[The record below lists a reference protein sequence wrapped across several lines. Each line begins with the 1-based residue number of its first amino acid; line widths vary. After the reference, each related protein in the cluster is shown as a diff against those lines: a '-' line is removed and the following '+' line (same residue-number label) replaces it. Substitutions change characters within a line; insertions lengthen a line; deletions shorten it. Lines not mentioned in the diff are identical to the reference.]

1 MKSNETK
8 TYGSIRKIKAYGT
21 CGVIL
26 GLAALAV
33 ATTNGVQ
40 ADEVA
45 KTEPTT
51 VAPANTATNLPD
63 SQPAKTAEQQNQ
75 LNQAGQAQGNV
86 TVQVDNSQVNQA
98 AQAAQKEG
106 VKVVQDASVDKGT
119 TNTITETQKAQA
131 EIAADQAKQR
141 AAVEKTTEDYVKAKD
156 DHTKAVEETKQANAK
171 IKADNAALKEAHDK
185 AEKAGQDVNQAV
197 STAKDKVKAEFKDAK
212 VSESS
217 KTIKV
222 EATKDSYDAYTKEVE
237 KVKTDNQK
245 STDTYIAEKRKEN
258 KEIEDTKAYNEGVRK
273 RNAEGKAKVEA
284 ENAEIA
290 KRNQAQLDHKK
301 SVEDENAAITKRN
314 AEGQAKVEAENVA
327 IDDFNKKVAEH
338 NKAEDA
344 RVAKEKAEAEKNKKK
359 DGYLSEVVSQGLV
372 FKNEADAHIDV
383 KGADSYI
390 SAKGLHEAF
399 KDITRIMGLG
409 EDQLQ
414 QYVTYFSLPGA
425 KDLKLSK
432 DPSRLTSKFEL
443 YKSKAGFAFGGEG
456 NQFGAVNSKVGKTV
470 TVTYTNLKNSS
481 YKGRAIS
488 KMELDVT
495 VKSTSENIQDDV
507 VFGFSKNPA
516 KGIEVAARYK
526 DTNKDY
532 KLDLSL
538 RTRFYDAD
546 GNLINFEDNKDNPNE
561 AKGLLSLSSLNAYKN
576 HVETARPSDTA
587 RFIQISGSSIV
598 KHDNGLVYSNEKDN
612 SNGNHFGL
620 NQHNIIDS
628 TTSPYYWYLAG
639 ALALKGTN
647 PEYGITVTS
656 WDKLGDR
663 KSEGRFTPSI
673 WFTVTSELAA
683 TGVPTRPQYQQPKER
698 KNFTPEK
705 LKEVPTPK
713 LETPKNFTPEKLK
726 EVPTPKAKLTLVKVN
741 GVPTPTYKPKEKEP
755 TVPVVPTVHVHDYKL
770 STRPQVQKAVENADK
785 VNINGQYVAK
795 NSLNR
800 FVLQTETL
808 PAGRKPITQL
818 VFNDHL
824 PQGFKVD
831 LEKTKEANKGYE
843 VAYNEKANLLTF
855 KATTATLTSVNKD
868 LAKEYKLADLSVW
881 GRPQNDAADYENV
894 FEIVV
899 NGGGSNGYVRK
910 SNKVLIHTPGK
921 PTPNT
926 PNDPK
931 NPNRDPL
938 KPEKH
943 NYNAAG
949 TLVDGKEM
957 LPEGINYYVSKWTN
971 RPNKNDKSGKEAIAK
986 GFAYIEDYQDDAVT
1000 PLESRFQVKDAE
1012 GKAVNG
1018 LKMYHVLDRKTL
1030 SKALN
1035 DMIDRSGISPKGAFY
1050 MWVAEKPEEFYK
1062 AYVQT
1067 GMDLYFHTPM
1077 QNKKGFTGKYTNQT
1091 FQVQFGNGYYSNVV
1105 VNHVPKLKV
1114 QKRVYNKLG
1123 DGQNLDGKLIK
1134 LGDKFYY
1141 FLDGAK
1147 LPADRGEALKE
1158 YRFYDDFD
1166 EKGDEF
1172 TGEYKAMAGV
1182 DIKLKDGTVIKAG
1195 TDLSQYAELKYDKAK
1210 GVVEISMKQDFLDKV
1225 DNASEFDIDAA
1236 IQMKRIASGTF
1247 ENTYKNV
1254 VNGHEVVSN
1263 TVKTSTP
1270 EPEKPQPKK
1279 PTPAPKT
1286 PAPTL
1291 PQTGT
1296 ASGIGLSVLG
1306 MILAGLGLFGLKKHK
1321 EN

>member
-1 MKSNETK
+1 MKSNESK

-63 SQPAKTAEQQNQ
+63 SQPVKTAEQQNQ

-98 AQAAQKEG
+98 AQVAKKEG
-106 VKVVQDASVDKGT
+106 VEVVQDAPVDKGT
-119 TNTITETQKAQA
+119 TNTLAETQKAQA
-131 EIAADQAKQR
+131 EIAADQAKQK
-141 AAVEKTTEDYVKAKD
+141 AAVEKTTEDYVKAKA
-156 DHTKAVEETKQANAK
+156 DHAKAVEATKKQNDQ
-171 IKADNAALKEAHDK
+171 IVADNKALKEAHDK

-212 VSESS
+212 VSEST
-217 KTIKV
+217 KAIKV

-237 KVKTDNQK
+237 KVKADNQK
-245 STDTYIAEKRKEN
+245 STDTYIAEKRQEDKD
-258 KEIEDTKAYNEGVRK
+258 IADTKAYNEGVRK

-301 SVEDENAAITKRN
+301 SVEAENAEITKRN
-314 AEGQAKVEAENVA
+314 AAGKARVDAENKV
-327 IDDFNKKVAEH
+327 IDAYNKTVTEH

-344 RVAKEKAEAEKNKKK
+344 RVAKEKAEAEKNRVK

-399 KDITRIMGLG
+399 KDITKSMGLG

-414 QYVTYFSLPGA
+414 QYVTYFSLPSA
-425 KDLKLSK
+425 QDLKISK
-432 DPSRLTSKFEL
+432 DPSRLTSNFEL
-443 YKSKAGFAFGGEG
+443 YKAKAGFVFGGEG

-495 VKSTSENIQDDV
+495 VKPTSENIQDDV

-663 KSEGRFTPSI
+663 KGEGRFTPSI

-683 TGVPTRPQYQQPKER
+683 TGVPTPPRYQKTKEP
-698 KNFTPEK
+698 KNFIPEK

-713 LETPKNFTPEKLK
+713 LETPKNFTPEKEK
-726 EVPTPKAKLTLVKVN
+726 TVPTPKAKLSLVTVN
-741 GVPTPTYKPKEKEP
+741 GVPTPTYKPTEKLP
-755 TVPVVPTVHVHDYKL
+755 TPPVVPTVHYHRYQL
-770 STRPQVQKAVENADK
+770 KA
-785 VNINGQYVAK
+785 Q
-795 NSLNR
+795 
-800 FVLQTETL
+800 
-808 PAGRKPITQL
+808 
-818 VFNDHL
+818 
-824 PQGFKVD
+824 FKV
-831 LEKTKEANKGYE
+831 
-843 VAYNEKANLLTF
+843 
-855 KATTATLTSVNKD
+855 
-868 LAKEYKLADLSVW
+868 
-881 GRPQNDAADYENV
+881 
-894 FEIVV
+894 
-899 NGGGSNGYVRK
+899 
-910 SNKVLIHTPGK
+910 
-921 PTPNT
+921 
-926 PNDPK
+926 
-931 NPNRDPL
+931 
-938 KPEKH
+938 EKH
-943 NYNAAG
+943 NYNAKG
-949 TLVDGKEM
+949 ELIDDKEM
-957 LPEGINYYVSKWTN
+957 LPEGINYYVSKWSN
-971 RPNKNDKSGKEAIAK
+971 WQNKGNQSSKDVVKR
-986 GFAYIEDYQDDAVT
+986 GFAYIEDYDETKVT
-1000 PLESRFQVKDAE
+1000 GLESRFQVKDAE

-1067 GMDLYFHTPM
+1067 GMDLFFHTPM

-1105 VNHVPKLKV
+1105 VNHVPELKV

-1123 DGQNLDGKLIK
+1123 NGQNLDGKLIK

-1141 FLDGAK
+1141 YLDGAK
-1147 LPADRGEALKE
+1147 LPANRGEALKE
-1158 YRFYDDFD
+1158 YRFFDDFD
-1166 EKGDEF
+1166 QKGDEF
-1172 TGEYKAMAGV
+1172 TGEYKALAGV
-1182 DIKLKDGTVIKAG
+1182 DIKLKDGSVIKAG

-1210 GVVEISMKQDFLDKV
+1210 GIVEISMKQDFLDKV
-1225 DNASEFDIDAA
+1225 DNASEFDVDAA

-1254 VNGHEVVSN
+1254 VNGHEIVSN

-1286 PAPTL
+1286 PAPAL

-1296 ASGIGLSVLG
+1296 ASSVGLSVLG
-1306 MILAGLGLFGLKKHK
+1306 MILAGFGLFGLKKHK

>member
-8 TYGSIRKIKAYGT
+8 TYGSIRKIKAYGA

-106 VKVVQDASVDKGT
+106 VKVVQDAPVDKGT

-131 EIAADQAKQR
+131 EIAQDQAKQK
-141 AAVEKTTEDYVKAKD
+141 AEVEKTTTDYAKAKE
-156 DHTKAVEETKQANAK
+156 DHAKAVEETKKENAK
-171 IKADNAALKEAHDK
+171 INADNAALKEAHDK

-197 STAKDKVKAEFKDAK
+197 STAKEKVKAEFKDAQ

-217 KTIKV
+217 KTVKV
-222 EATKDSYDAYTKEVE
+222 EATKESYDAYTKEVT
-237 KVKTDNQK
+237 KVKEDNQK
-245 STDTYIAEKRKEN
+245 ATDTYVVEKRKEN
-258 KEIEDTKAYNEGVRK
+258 KDIAAAKAYNEAVRK
-273 RNAEGKAKVEA
+273 RNAEGEAKVDA
-284 ENAEIA
+284 EN
-290 KRNQAQLDHKK
+290 
-301 SVEDENAAITKRN
+301 
-314 AEGQAKVEAENVA
+314 KV
-327 IDDFNKKVAEH
+327 IDAYNKTVTEH

-344 RVAKEKAEAEKNKKK
+344 RVAKEKAEAEKNKTK
-359 DGYLSEVVSQGLV
+359 DGWLPEVIQHRLLFNQETVKNAEILDSEGIEYFNKDKFLKLVNDKHGDNHAVLRTDLSHLSASKQEGTDANRGVFGRMKVGQTAKITYGNLNVKAGDKIVTKAVFEYTVVSTPNSQGYINAIFWKSPV
-372 FKNEADAHIDV
+372 RTID
-383 KGADSYI
+383 Y
-390 SAKGLHEAF
+390 
-399 KDITRIMGLG
+399 
-409 EDQLQ
+409 
-414 QYVTYFSLPGA
+414 
-425 KDLKLSK
+425 
-432 DPSRLTSKFEL
+432 
-443 YKSKAGFAFGGEG
+443 
-456 NQFGAVNSKVGKTV
+456 GAVNDNGQDSNIRLRVRLYDKDGNEIKPTKENPW
-470 TVTYTNLKNSS
+470 YYSAASLNSS
-481 YKGRAIS
+481 GVGSTHIEY
-488 KMELDVT
+488 
-495 VKSTSENIQDDV
+495 VKAGQ
-507 VFGFSKNPA
+507 G
-516 KGIEVAARYK
+516 
-526 DTNKDY
+526 
-532 KLDLSL
+532 
-538 RTRFYDAD
+538 TRFLKINGSFVEQHSDGIYSATDIDYGAVKTAD
-546 GNLINFEDNKDNPNE
+546 WDSADSP
-561 AKGLLSLSSLNAYKN
+561 NAYYGAGVMK
-576 HVETARPSDTA
+576 VTDTIELS
-587 RFIQISGSSIV
+587 FGVKTSGNSSA
-598 KHDNGLVYSNEKDN
+598 LN
-612 SNGNHFGL
+612 S
-620 NQHNIIDS
+620 
-628 TTSPYYWYLAG
+628 A
-639 ALALKGTN
+639 
-647 PEYGITVTS
+647 
-656 WDKLGDR
+656 
-663 KSEGRFTPSI
+663 
-673 WFTVTSELAA
+673 WFAFNTDIKA
-683 TGVPTRPQYQQPKER
+683 TGVPTPPRYQKTKE
-698 KNFTPEK
+698 
-705 LKEVPTPK
+705 
-713 LETPKNFTPEKLK
+713 PKNFTPEELK
-726 EVPTPKAKLTLVKVN
+726 EVPTPKAKLSLVTVN
-741 GVPTPTYKPKEKEP
+741 GVPTPTYKPTEKLP
-755 TVPVVPTVHVHDYKL
+755 TPPVVPTVHVHGYKL
-770 STRPQVQKAVENADK
+770 STRPQIAKAVENADK

-808 PAGRKPITQL
+808 PSSRKTTTQL

-824 PQGFKVD
+824 PQGFKLDV
-831 LEKTKEANKGYE
+831 EKTKEANKGYDITFD
-843 VAYNEKANLLTF
+843 EKANLLTF
-855 KATTATLTSVNKD
+855 RATTATLTSVNKD

-894 FEIVV
+894 FEMVM

-910 SNKVLIHTPGK
+910 SYKVLIHTPGK
-921 PTPNT
+921 RQPNK

-1105 VNHVPKLKV
+1105 VNHVPELKV

-1147 LPADRGEALKE
+1147 LPANRGEALKE

-1172 TGEYKAMAGV
+1172 TGEYKAIAGI
-1182 DIKLKDGTVIKAG
+1182 DIKLKDGSVIKAG
-1195 TDLSQYAELKYDKAK
+1195 TDLSQYAELKHDKAK
-1210 GVVEISMKQDFLDKV
+1210 GIVEISMKQDFLDKV
-1225 DNASEFDIDAA
+1225 DNASEFDVDAA
-1236 IQMKRIASGTF
+1236 IQMKRIAAGAF

-1254 VNGHEVVSN
+1254 VSGDGVVSN
-1263 TVKTSTP
+1263 TVKTTTL
-1270 EPEKPQPKK
+1270 EPEKPQSKT
-1279 PTPAPKT
+1279 PTPAPTAQK
-1286 PAPTL
+1286 PAL

-1306 MILAGLGLFGLKKHK
+1306 MIFAGFGLFGLKKHK

>member
-45 KTEPTT
+45 KEPTT

-63 SQPAKTAEQQNQ
+63 SQPAKTAEQRNQ

-156 DHTKAVEETKQANAK
+156 DHAKAVEETKQKNAQIEAENK
-171 IKADNAALKEAHDK
+171 ALKEAHDK
-185 AEKAGQDVNQAV
+185 ASQQAAQTNQAV
-197 STAKDKVKAEFKDAK
+197 EQVKAKIKAEFPDAK
-212 VSESS
+212 VTETT
-217 KTIKV
+217 KEIKV
-222 EATKDSYDAYTKEVE
+222 DPTKTSYDAYTKVVDQVKAENKKATETYQAE
-237 KVKTDNQK
+237 KAKENQE
-245 STDTYIAEKRKEN
+245 IAE
-258 KEIEDTKAYNEGVRK
+258 TKAYNEAVRK
-273 RNAEGKAKVEA
+273 RNSENKAKVEA

-290 KRNQAQLDHKK
+290 KRNQAQLAHKK
-301 SVEDENAAITKRN
+301 SVEAENEAIKKRN
-314 AEGQAKVEAENVA
+314 AAGQAKVDAENKE
-327 IDDFNKKVAEH
+327 IDKFNKKVAEF
-338 NKAEDA
+338 NKSEDERVARERAKAEQD
-344 RVAKEKAEAEKNKKK
+344 RHK
-359 DGYLSEVVSQGLV
+359 DGYLSEVVTQGLV
-372 FKNEADAHIDV
+372 FKNETNASITV
-383 KGADSYI
+383 TGADSYT
-390 SAKGLHEAF
+390 SAKGLKEAF
-399 KDITRIMGLG
+399 AEAHQKIGLPFQEYVFNFSYLDDRTITKRSDRL
-409 EDQLQ
+409 
-414 QYVTYFSLPGA
+414 A
-425 KDLKLSK
+425 KQ
-432 DPSRLTSKFEL
+432 FEL
-443 YKSKAGFAFGGEG
+443 YQTTTAMTVVKGSKLGV
-456 NQFGAVNSKVGKTV
+456 VNSHVGQTV
-470 TVTYTNLKNSS
+470 TVTWGNLQNSS
-481 YKGRAIS
+481 FNGK
-488 KMELDVT
+488 KVT
-495 VKSTSENIQDDV
+495 KAEMSITTLPNSENVQDEV
-507 VFGFSKNPA
+507 IYGFHQNPA
-516 KGIEVAARYK
+516 DGVEISAIAK
-526 DTNKDY
+526 DRSKDY
-532 KLDLSL
+532 FL
-538 RTRFYDAD
+538 RTRLQLRYYLED
-546 GNLINFEDNKDNPNE
+546 GTVVNFSDTKNKPNE
-561 AKGLLSLSSLNAYKN
+561 GKGLLGISSLNSYKN
-576 HVETARPSDTA
+576 HVEGVQETSTS
-587 RFIQISGSSIV
+587 RFVPISGSSIV
-598 KHDNGLVYSNEKDN
+598 KHDNGMFYSNERDN
-612 SNGNHFGL
+612 SDGAHFGL
-620 NQHNIIDS
+620 PYQHNAIDHRD
-628 TTSPYYWYLAG
+628 SPYFWYLAG
-639 ALALKGTN
+639 AMELKGTA
-647 PEYGITVTS
+647 PEYDIVVS
-656 WDKLGDR
+656 NWDKLGDF
-663 KSEGRFTPSI
+663 KGEGHYTPSI
-673 WFTVTSELAA
+673 WFTLTSELAA
-683 TGVPTRPQYQQPKER
+683 TGVPTRPQYQQPKEL
-698 KNFTPEK
+698 KSFTPEK

-713 LETPKNFTPEKLK
+713 LEELKKFTPETEKT
-726 EVPTPKAKLTLVKVN
+726 VPTPKAKLSLVTVN
-741 GVPTPTYKPKEKEP
+741 GVPTPTYKPTEKLP
-755 TVPVVPTVHVHDYKL
+755 TPPVVPTVHVHDYKL

-800 FVLQTETL
+800 FALQTETL

-894 FEIVV
+894 FEMVV

-921 PTPNT
+921 PDPNK

-949 TLVDGKEM
+949 TVVDGKEM

-1035 DMIDRSGISPKGAFY
+1035 DMIDKSSVSPKGAFY

-1077 QNKKGFTGKYTNQT
+1077 QNKKDFTGNYTNQT
-1091 FQVQFGNGYYSNVV
+1091 FQIQFGNGYYSNVV

-1114 QKRVYNKLG
+1114 QKQVFSKLG
-1123 DGQNLDGKLIK
+1123 DGQNLDGKLVK

-1147 LPADRGEALKE
+1147 LPANRGEALKE

-1172 TGEYKAMAGV
+1172 TGEYKAIAGV
-1182 DIKLKDGTVIKAG
+1182 DIKLKDGSVIKAG

-1210 GVVEISMKQDFLDKV
+1210 GIVEISMKQDFLDKV

-1236 IQMKRIASGTF
+1236 IQMKRISAGIF

-1254 VNGHEVVSN
+1254 VNGHELVSN
-1263 TVKTSTP
+1263 TVKTTMP

-1279 PTPAPKT
+1279 PIPAPKT
-1286 PAPTL
+1286 PAPAL

-1296 ASGIGLSVLG
+1296 ASSVGLSVLG
-1306 MILAGLGLFGLKKHK
+1306 MILAGFSLVSFKKRK

>member
-1 MKSNETK
+1 MKSNESK

-26 GLAALAV
+26 GLATLAV

-63 SQPAKTAEQQNQ
+63 SQPVKTAEQQNQ

-98 AQAAQKEG
+98 AQAAKKEG
-106 VKVVQDASVDKGT
+106 VEVVQDAPVDKGT
-119 TNTITETQKAQA
+119 TNTLAETQKAQA
-131 EIAADQAKQR
+131 EIAADQAKQK
-141 AAVEKTTEDYVKAKD
+141 AAVEKTTEDYVKAKA
-156 DHTKAVEETKQANAK
+156 DHAKAVEATKKQNDQ
-171 IKADNAALKEAHDK
+171 IVADNKALKEAHDK

-212 VSESS
+212 VSEST
-217 KTIKV
+217 KAIKV

-237 KVKTDNQK
+237 KVKADNQK
-245 STDTYIAEKRKEN
+245 STDTYIAEKRQEDKD
-258 KEIEDTKAYNEGVRK
+258 IADTKAYNEGVRK

-284 ENAEIA
+284 ENA
-290 KRNQAQLDHKK
+290 
-301 SVEDENAAITKRN
+301 
-314 AEGQAKVEAENVA
+314 A
-327 IDDFNKKVAEH
+327 IDDFNKNVAEH

-344 RVAKEKAEAEKNKKK
+344 RFAKEKAEAEKNRVK

-399 KDITRIMGLG
+399 KDITKSMGLG

-414 QYVTYFSLPGA
+414 QYVTYFSLPSA
-425 KDLKLSK
+425 QDLKISK
-432 DPSRLTSKFEL
+432 DPSRLTSNFEL
-443 YKSKAGFAFGGEG
+443 YKAKAGFVFGGEG

-470 TVTYTNLKNSS
+470 TVTYTNLKSSS

-495 VKSTSENIQDDV
+495 VKPTSENVQDDV
-507 VFGFSKNPA
+507 VFGFSKNPS

-532 KLDLSL
+532 KLDLGL

-620 NQHNIIDS
+620 NQYNIIDS

-663 KSEGRFTPSI
+663 KGEGRFTPSI

-683 TGVPTRPQYQQPKER
+683 TGVPTRPQYKKPKER

-705 LKEVPTPK
+705 LKEA
-713 LETPKNFTPEKLK
+713 
-726 EVPTPKAKLTLVKVN
+726 PTPKAKLTLVKVN
-741 GVPTPTYKPKEKEP
+741 GVPAPTYKPNEKMP
-755 TVPVVPTVHVHDYKL
+755 TPPVVPTVHYHRYQL
-770 STRPQVQKAVENADK
+770 KA
-785 VNINGQYVAK
+785 Q
-795 NSLNR
+795 
-800 FVLQTETL
+800 
-808 PAGRKPITQL
+808 
-818 VFNDHL
+818 
-824 PQGFKVD
+824 FKV
-831 LEKTKEANKGYE
+831 
-843 VAYNEKANLLTF
+843 
-855 KATTATLTSVNKD
+855 
-868 LAKEYKLADLSVW
+868 
-881 GRPQNDAADYENV
+881 
-894 FEIVV
+894 
-899 NGGGSNGYVRK
+899 
-910 SNKVLIHTPGK
+910 
-921 PTPNT
+921 
-926 PNDPK
+926 
-931 NPNRDPL
+931 
-938 KPEKH
+938 EKH
-943 NYNAAG
+943 NYNAKG
-949 TLVDGKEM
+949 ELIDDKEM
-957 LPEGINYYVSKWTN
+957 LPEGINYYVSKWSN
-971 RPNKNDKSGKEAIAK
+971 WQNKGNQSSKDVVKR
-986 GFAYIEDYQDDAVT
+986 GFAYIEDYDETKVT
-1000 PLESRFQVKDAE
+1000 GLESRFQVKDAE

-1067 GMDLYFHTPM
+1067 GMDLFFHTPM

-1105 VNHVPKLKV
+1105 VNHVPELKV

-1141 FLDGAK
+1141 YLDGAK
-1147 LPADRGEALKE
+1147 LPANRGEVLKE
-1158 YRFYDDFD
+1158 YRFFDDFD
-1166 EKGDEF
+1166 QKGDEF
-1172 TGEYKAMAGV
+1172 TGEYKALAGV
-1182 DIKLKDGTVIKAG
+1182 DIKLKDGSVIKAG
-1195 TDLSQYAELKYDKAK
+1195 TDLSQYAELKHDKAR
-1210 GVVEISMKQDFLDKV
+1210 GIVEISMKQDFLDKV
-1225 DNASEFDIDAA
+1225 DNASEFDVDAA
-1236 IQMKRIASGTF
+1236 VQMKRIASGTF

-1254 VNGHEVVSN
+1254 VNGHELVSN

-1286 PAPTL
+1286 PAPAL

-1306 MILAGLGLFGLKKHK
+1306 MILAGFGLFGLKKQK

>member
-33 ATTNGVQ
+33 VTTNGVQ

-63 SQPAKTAEQQNQ
+63 SQPTKTAEQQNQ

-106 VKVVQDASVDKGT
+106 VQVVQDAPVDKGT
-119 TNTITETQKAQA
+119 TNSLAETQKAQA
-131 EIAADQAKQR
+131 EIVADQAKQK

-156 DHTKAVEETKQANAK
+156 DHAKAVEETKQANAK

-197 STAKDKVKAEFKDAK
+197 STVKDKVKAEFKDAK
-212 VSESS
+212 VSEST
-217 KTIKV
+217 KAIKV

-237 KVKTDNQK
+237 KVKADNQK
-245 STDTYIAEKRKEN
+245 STDTYIAEKRQEDKD
-258 KEIEDTKAYNEGVRK
+258 IADTKAYNEGVRK
-273 RNAEGKAKVEA
+273 RNAEGQAKVDA

-290 KRNQAQLDHKK
+290 KRNKAKLDHKQ
-301 SVEDENAAITKRN
+301 SVEAENAEITKRN
-314 AEGQAKVEAENVA
+314 AAGQAKVDAENAA

-344 RVAKEKAEAEKNKKK
+344 RVAQEKVQAEANKTKK
-359 DGYLSEVVSQGLV
+359 GWLPEVIQSRLLFNQ
-372 FKNEADAHIDV
+372 ETV
-383 KGADSYI
+383 KGAEILDSEGIEY
-390 SAKGLHEAF
+390 F
-399 KDITRIMGLG
+399 NKDKFLELVNNKHGDNHAILRT
-409 EDQLQ
+409 D
-414 QYVTYFSLPGA
+414 
-425 KDLKLSK
+425 LSK
-432 DPSRLTSKFEL
+432 LL
-443 YKSKAGFAFGGEG
+443 ASKAEGTDANRGVFGRMKVGQTAKITYG
-456 NQFGAVNSKVGKTV
+456 NLNVKAGDKIATKAVFEYTVVSTPNSQGYINAVFWKSPVRTIDYGAVNDNGQDS
-470 TVTYTNLKNSS
+470 
-481 YKGRAIS
+481 
-488 KMELDVT
+488 
-495 VKSTSENIQDDV
+495 NI
-507 VFGFSKNPA
+507 
-516 KGIEVAARYK
+516 R
-526 DTNKDY
+526 
-532 KLDLSL
+532 L
-538 RTRFYDAD
+538 RVRLYDKD
-546 GNLINFEDNKDNPNE
+546 GNEIKPTKENPWYYS
-561 AKGLLSLSSLNAYKN
+561 ASSLNSSGAGSTHIEYVKAGQGTRFLKINGSYVEQHVDGIYSATDIDYGAVKTADWDAADSPNAYYGAGVMEVTDTIELSFGVK
-576 HVETARPSDTA
+576 TAGNASA
-587 RFIQISGSSIV
+587 
-598 KHDNGLVYSNEKDN
+598 LN
-612 SNGNHFGL
+612 S
-620 NQHNIIDS
+620 
-628 TTSPYYWYLAG
+628 A
-639 ALALKGTN
+639 
-647 PEYGITVTS
+647 
-656 WDKLGDR
+656 
-663 KSEGRFTPSI
+663 
-673 WFTVTSELAA
+673 WFAFNTDIKA

-698 KNFTPEK
+698 KSFTPEK

-726 EVPTPKAKLTLVKVN
+726 EVPTLKAKLNLVTVN
-741 GVPTPTYKPKEKEP
+741 GVPAPTYKPNKKLP
-755 TVPVVPTVHVHDYKL
+755 TPPVVPAVHVHDYKL

-800 FVLQTETL
+800 FVLKTETL
-808 PAGRKPITQL
+808 PSSRKTTTQL

-843 VAYNEKANLLTF
+843 VVYNEKANLLTF

-894 FEIVV
+894 FEMVV

-921 PTPNT
+921 PDPNK

-949 TLVDGKEM
+949 KLVDGKEM

-1000 PLESRFQVKDAE
+1000 PLESRFQVKDAQ

-1067 GMDLYFHTPM
+1067 GMDLFFHTPM

-1105 VNHVPKLKV
+1105 VNHVPELKV
-1114 QKRVYNKLG
+1114 QKQVYNKLG

-1141 FLDGAK
+1141 YLDGAK
-1147 LPADRGEALKE
+1147 LPSDRGEALKE

-1172 TGEYKAMAGV
+1172 TGEYKAIAGV
-1182 DIKLKDGTVIKAG
+1182 DIKLKDGSVIKAG

-1210 GVVEISMKQDFLDKV
+1210 GIVEISMKQDFLDKV
-1225 DNASEFDIDAA
+1225 DNASEFDVNAA
-1236 IQMKRIASGTF
+1236 VQMKRIAAGTF

-1263 TVKTSTP
+1263 TVKTTTP

-1279 PTPAPKT
+1279 PTPAAKT
-1286 PAPTL
+1286 PAPAL

-1296 ASGIGLSVLG
+1296 ASSVGLSVLG
-1306 MILAGLGLFGLKKHK
+1306 MILAGFSLVSFKKRK

>member
-8 TYGSIRKIKAYGT
+8 TYGSIRKIKAYGA

-106 VKVVQDASVDKGT
+106 VKVVQDAPVDKGT

-131 EIAADQAKQR
+131 EIAQDQAKQK
-141 AAVEKTTEDYVKAKD
+141 AEVEKTTTDYAKAKE
-156 DHTKAVEETKQANAK
+156 DHAKAVEETKKENAK
-171 IKADNAALKEAHDK
+171 INADNAALKEAHDK

-197 STAKDKVKAEFKDAK
+197 STAKEKVKAEFKDAQ

-217 KTIKV
+217 KTVKV
-222 EATKDSYDAYTKEVE
+222 EATKESYDAYTKEVT
-237 KVKTDNQK
+237 KVKEDNQK
-245 STDTYIAEKRKEN
+245 ATDTYVVEKRKEN
-258 KEIEDTKAYNEGVRK
+258 KDIAAAKAYNEAVRK
-273 RNAEGKAKVEA
+273 RNAEGKAKVDA

-290 KRNQAQLDHKK
+290 KRNKAQLDHKK
-301 SVEDENAAITKRN
+301 SVEAENAEITKRN
-314 AEGQAKVEAENVA
+314 EAGKAKVDAENKV
-327 IDDFNKKVAEH
+327 IDAYNKTVTEH

-344 RVAKEKAEAEKNKKK
+344 RVAKEKAEAEKNKTK
-359 DGYLSEVVSQGLV
+359 DGWLPEVIQHRLLFNQETVKNAEILDSEGIEYFNKDKFLKLVNDKHGDNHAVLRTDLSHLSASKQEGTDANRGVFGRMKVGQTAKITYGNLNVKAGDKIVTKAVFEYTVVSTPNSQGYINAIFWKSPV
-372 FKNEADAHIDV
+372 RTID
-383 KGADSYI
+383 Y
-390 SAKGLHEAF
+390 
-399 KDITRIMGLG
+399 
-409 EDQLQ
+409 
-414 QYVTYFSLPGA
+414 
-425 KDLKLSK
+425 
-432 DPSRLTSKFEL
+432 
-443 YKSKAGFAFGGEG
+443 
-456 NQFGAVNSKVGKTV
+456 GAVNDNGQDSNIRLRVRLYDKDGNEIKPTKENPW
-470 TVTYTNLKNSS
+470 YYSAASLNSS
-481 YKGRAIS
+481 GVGSTHIEY
-488 KMELDVT
+488 
-495 VKSTSENIQDDV
+495 VKAGQ
-507 VFGFSKNPA
+507 G
-516 KGIEVAARYK
+516 
-526 DTNKDY
+526 
-532 KLDLSL
+532 
-538 RTRFYDAD
+538 TRFLKINGSFVEQHSDGIYSATDIDYGAVKTAD
-546 GNLINFEDNKDNPNE
+546 WDSADSP
-561 AKGLLSLSSLNAYKN
+561 NAYYGAGVMK
-576 HVETARPSDTA
+576 VTDTIELS
-587 RFIQISGSSIV
+587 FGVKTSGNSSA
-598 KHDNGLVYSNEKDN
+598 LN
-612 SNGNHFGL
+612 S
-620 NQHNIIDS
+620 
-628 TTSPYYWYLAG
+628 A
-639 ALALKGTN
+639 
-647 PEYGITVTS
+647 
-656 WDKLGDR
+656 
-663 KSEGRFTPSI
+663 
-673 WFTVTSELAA
+673 WFAFNTDIKA
-683 TGVPTRPQYQQPKER
+683 TGVPTPPRYQKTKEP

-713 LETPKNFTPEKLK
+713 LETPKNFTPEKEK
-726 EVPTPKAKLTLVKVN
+726 VVPTPKAKLNLVTVN
-741 GVPTPTYKPKEKEP
+741 GVPAPTYKPNEKMP
-755 TVPVVPTVHVHDYKL
+755 TPPVVPTVHVHGYKL

-808 PAGRKPITQL
+808 PSSRKTTTQL

-824 PQGFKVD
+824 PQGFKLDV
-831 LEKTKEANKGYE
+831 EKTKEANKGYD
-843 VAYNEKANLLTF
+843 VSYDEKANLLTF

-894 FEIVV
+894 FEMVV

-921 PTPNT
+921 QNPNK

-943 NYNAAG
+943 NYNEQG
-949 TLVDGKEM
+949 KLVDGKEM
-957 LPEGINYYVSKWTN
+957 LPEGVNYYVSKWTN
-971 RPNKNDKSGKEAIAK
+971 RPNKSDKSGKEAIAK

-1000 PLESRFQVKDAE
+1000 PLESRFQVKDAQ

-1035 DMIDRSGISPKGAFY
+1035 DMIDKSGISPKGAFY

-1077 QNKKGFTGKYTNQT
+1077 QNKKGFVGKYTNQT

-1105 VNHVPKLKV
+1105 VNHVPELKV

-1141 FLDGAK
+1141 YLDGAK

-1172 TGEYKAMAGV
+1172 TGEYKAIAGV
-1182 DIKLKDGTVIKAG
+1182 DIKLKDGAVIKAG
-1195 TDLSQYAELKYDKAK
+1195 TDLSQYAELKYDKSR

-1225 DNASEFDIDAA
+1225 DNASEFDVDAA
-1236 IQMKRIASGTF
+1236 IQMKRISAGTF

-1279 PTPAPKT
+1279 PTPAPKAPT
-1286 PAPTL
+1286 PAL

-1296 ASGIGLSVLG
+1296 ASSIGLSVLG
-1306 MILAGLGLFGLKKHK
+1306 MILAGFSLVSFKKYK

>member
-1 MKSNETK
+1 MKSNESK

-63 SQPAKTAEQQNQ
+63 SQPVKTAEQQNQ

-98 AQAAQKEG
+98 AQAAKKEG
-106 VKVVQDASVDKGT
+106 VEVVQDAPVDKGT
-119 TNTITETQKAQA
+119 TNTLAETQKAQA
-131 EIAADQAKQR
+131 EIAADQAKQK
-141 AAVEKTTEDYVKAKD
+141 AAVEKTTEDYVKAKA
-156 DHTKAVEETKQANAK
+156 DHAKAVEATKKQNDQ
-171 IKADNAALKEAHDK
+171 IVADNKALKEAHDK

-212 VSESS
+212 VSEST
-217 KTIKV
+217 KAIKV

-237 KVKTDNQK
+237 KVKADNQK
-245 STDTYIAEKRKEN
+245 STDTYIAEKRQEDKD
-258 KEIEDTKAYNEGVRK
+258 IADTKAYNEGVRK

-301 SVEDENAAITKRN
+301 SVEAENAEITKRN
-314 AEGQAKVEAENVA
+314 AAGKARVDAENKV
-327 IDDFNKKVAEH
+327 IDAYNKTVTEH

-344 RVAKEKAEAEKNKKK
+344 RVAKEKAEAEKNRVK

-399 KDITRIMGLG
+399 KDITKSMGLG

-414 QYVTYFSLPGA
+414 QYVTYFSLPSA
-425 KDLKLSK
+425 QDLKISK
-432 DPSRLTSKFEL
+432 DPSRLTSNFEL
-443 YKSKAGFAFGGEG
+443 YKAKAGFVFGGEG

-495 VKSTSENIQDDV
+495 VKPTSENIQDDV

-663 KSEGRFTPSI
+663 KGEGRFTPSI

-683 TGVPTRPQYQQPKER
+683 TGVPTPPRYQKTKEP
-698 KNFTPEK
+698 KNFIPEK

-713 LETPKNFTPEKLK
+713 LETPKNFTPEKEK
-726 EVPTPKAKLTLVKVN
+726 TVPTPKAKLSLVTVN
-741 GVPTPTYKPKEKEP
+741 GVPTPTYKPTEKLP
-755 TVPVVPTVHVHDYKL
+755 TPPVVPTVHYHRYQL
-770 STRPQVQKAVENADK
+770 KA
-785 VNINGQYVAK
+785 Q
-795 NSLNR
+795 
-800 FVLQTETL
+800 
-808 PAGRKPITQL
+808 
-818 VFNDHL
+818 
-824 PQGFKVD
+824 FKV
-831 LEKTKEANKGYE
+831 
-843 VAYNEKANLLTF
+843 
-855 KATTATLTSVNKD
+855 
-868 LAKEYKLADLSVW
+868 
-881 GRPQNDAADYENV
+881 
-894 FEIVV
+894 
-899 NGGGSNGYVRK
+899 
-910 SNKVLIHTPGK
+910 
-921 PTPNT
+921 
-926 PNDPK
+926 
-931 NPNRDPL
+931 
-938 KPEKH
+938 EKH
-943 NYNAAG
+943 NYNAKG
-949 TLVDGKEM
+949 ELIDDKEM
-957 LPEGINYYVSKWTN
+957 LPEGINYYVSKWSN
-971 RPNKNDKSGKEAIAK
+971 WQNKGNQSSKDVVKR
-986 GFAYIEDYQDDAVT
+986 GFAYIEDYDETKVT
-1000 PLESRFQVKDAE
+1000 GLESRFQVKDAE

-1067 GMDLYFHTPM
+1067 GMDLFFHTPM

-1105 VNHVPKLKV
+1105 VNHVPELKV

-1141 FLDGAK
+1141 YLDGAK
-1147 LPADRGEALKE
+1147 LPANRGEVLKE
-1158 YRFYDDFD
+1158 YRFFDDFD
-1166 EKGDEF
+1166 QKGDEF
-1172 TGEYKAMAGV
+1172 TGEYKALAGV
-1182 DIKLKDGTVIKAG
+1182 DIKLKDGSVIKAG
-1195 TDLSQYAELKYDKAK
+1195 TDLSQYTELKYDKAK

-1225 DNASEFDIDAA
+1225 DNASEFDVDAA
-1236 IQMKRIASGTF
+1236 VQMKRIASGTF

-1254 VNGHEVVSN
+1254 VNGHEIVSN
-1263 TVKTSTP
+1263 TVKTTTP

-1286 PAPTL
+1286 PAPAL

-1306 MILAGLGLFGLKKHK
+1306 MILAGFGLFGLKKQK

>member
-8 TYGSIRKIKAYGT
+8 TYGSIRKIKAYGA

-51 VAPANTATNLPD
+51 VAPANTATNLAD
-63 SQPAKTAEQQNQ
+63 SQAPKTAEQQNQ
-75 LNQAGQAQGNV
+75 LNQAGQSQGNV

-106 VKVVQDASVDKGT
+106 VKVVQDAPVDKGT
-119 TNTITETQKAQA
+119 TNSLAETQKAQA
-131 EIAADQAKQR
+131 EIAADQAKQK
-141 AAVEKTTEDYVKAKD
+141 AAIEQTTEDYVKAKD
-156 DHTKAVEETKQANAK
+156 DHAKAIEETKQANAK

-197 STAKDKVKAEFKDAK
+197 STAKDKVKAEFKDAQ

-222 EATKDSYDAYTKEVE
+222 EATKDSYEAYTKEVE
-237 KVKTDNQK
+237 KVKTESQK
-245 STDTYIAEKRKEN
+245 AIDTYVEEKRKED
-258 KEIEDTKAYNEGVRK
+258 KDIADTKAHNEEVRK
-273 RNAEGKAKVEA
+273 RNTKRKDEVDA
-284 ENAEIA
+284 ENDKIA
-290 KRNQAQLDHKK
+290 
-301 SVEDENAAITKRN
+301 
-314 AEGQAKVEAENVA
+314 
-327 IDDFNKKVAEH
+327 DFNKKVSQH
-338 NKAEDA
+338 NQAEDD
-344 RVAKEKAEAEKNKKK
+344 RVAAEKAQAEKDKTK
-359 DGYLSEVVSQGLV
+359 DGYLSQASVQNLIYNSEPNATFEVLTPNSGYQALSSDDKRYEPQEKIAQGKFVGTVNL
-372 FKNEADAHIDV
+372 KQGKSIQV
-383 KGADSYI
+383 KYSNLQNSSYNGKKI
-390 SAKGLHEAF
+390 SSVVL
-399 KDITRIMGLG
+399 
-409 EDQLQ
+409 
-414 QYVTYFSLPGA
+414 TYTN
-425 KDLKLSK
+425 KTK
-432 DPSRLTSKFEL
+432 DPSSKADLGMAFFKDPTKTFWLFTTTNSDTIPTEVGIDLEFFDDKGQKISLTKDEALIGLASLNNDTIANGANEKRSSVEQVRVDNGEVIEITGSSVKAHGNVAYADTDNHFKSAGSKFEQDDWDTGT
-443 YKSKAGFAFGGEG
+443 SKNRYYGS
-456 NQFGAVNSKVGKTV
+456 AVAKF
-470 TVTYTNLKNSS
+470 KNTDKISLTSIS
-481 YKGRAIS
+481 YKRPTVWLAIN
-488 KMELDVT
+488 
-495 VKSTSENIQDDV
+495 SEI
-507 VFGFSKNPA
+507 A
-516 KGIEVAARYK
+516 
-526 DTNKDY
+526 
-532 KLDLSL
+532 
-538 RTRFYDAD
+538 
-546 GNLINFEDNKDNPNE
+546 
-561 AKGLLSLSSLNAYKN
+561 
-576 HVETARPSDTA
+576 
-587 RFIQISGSSIV
+587 
-598 KHDNGLVYSNEKDN
+598 
-612 SNGNHFGL
+612 
-620 NQHNIIDS
+620 
-628 TTSPYYWYLAG
+628 
-639 ALALKGTN
+639 
-647 PEYGITVTS
+647 
-656 WDKLGDR
+656 
-663 KSEGRFTPSI
+663 
-673 WFTVTSELAA
+673 
-683 TGVPTRPQYQQPKER
+683 VPK
-698 KNFTPEK
+698 
-705 LKEVPTPK
+705 VPTPPRYQEPK
-713 LETPKNFTPEKLK
+713 TPVEFKPEPEKPVEPSKLK
-726 EVPTPKAKLTLVKVN
+726 LKLVTVN
-741 GVPTPTYKPKEKEP
+741 GVPDFIPTPEEKFPKP
-755 TVPVVPTVHVHDYKL
+755 PVVPTVHVHDYKL
-770 STRPQVQKAVENADK
+770 STRPQVQKTVENADK
-785 VNINGQYVAK
+785 VNVNGQYVAK

-800 FVLQTETL
+800 FALQTETL
-808 PAGRKPITQL
+808 PTGRKPITQL

-843 VAYNEKANLLTF
+843 VAYSEKENLLTF

-894 FEIVV
+894 FEMVV

-921 PTPNT
+921 QDPNK

-949 TLVDGKEM
+949 KLVDGKEM

-971 RPNKNDKSGKEAIAK
+971 RPNKGDKSGKEAIAK

-1000 PLESRFQVKDAE
+1000 PLESRFQVKDAQ

-1067 GMDLYFHTPM
+1067 GMDLFFHTPM
-1077 QNKKGFTGKYTNQT
+1077 KNQKGFTGNYTNQT

-1105 VNHVPKLKV
+1105 VNHVPELKV

-1141 FLDGAK
+1141 YLDGAK
-1147 LPADRGEALKE
+1147 LPANRGEALKE
-1158 YRFYDDFD
+1158 YRFFDDFD
-1166 EKGDEF
+1166 QKGDEF
-1172 TGEYKAMAGV
+1172 TGEYKALAGV
-1182 DIKLKDGTVIKAG
+1182 DIKLKDGSVIKAG
-1195 TDLSQYAELKYDKAK
+1195 TDLSQYAELKHDKAK
-1210 GVVEISMKQDFLDKV
+1210 GIVEISMKQDFLDKV
-1225 DNASEFDIDAA
+1225 DNSSEFDVDAA
-1236 IQMKRIASGTF
+1236 IQMKRIAAGTF

-1270 EPEKPQPKK
+1270 TPELEKPQPKK
-1279 PTPAPKT
+1279 PIPAPKT
-1286 PAPTL
+1286 PALAL

-1306 MILAGLGLFGLKKHK
+1306 MILAGFGLFGLKKHK

>member
-8 TYGSIRKIKAYGT
+8 TYGSIRKIKAYGA

-106 VKVVQDASVDKGT
+106 VEVVQDDPVDKGT
-119 TNTITETQKAQA
+119 TNSLAETQKAQA
-131 EIAADQAKQR
+131 EIAADQAKQK
-141 AAVEKTTEDYVKAKD
+141 AAVEKTTEDYVKAKA
-156 DHTKAVEETKQANAK
+156 DHAKAVEATKKQNDQIA
-171 IKADNAALKEAHDK
+171 ADNKALKEAHDK

-212 VSESS
+212 VSENS
-217 KTIKV
+217 KMIKV

-237 KVKTDNQK
+237 KVKTENQK
-245 STDTYIAEKRKEN
+245 STDTYIAEKRQEDKD
-258 KEIEDTKAYNEGVRK
+258 IADTKAYNEGVRK

-290 KRNQAQLDHKK
+290 KRNQVQLDHKK
-301 SVEDENAAITKRN
+301 SVEAENAAITKRN
-314 AEGQAKVEAENVA
+314 VEGQAKVDAENAA

-344 RVAKEKAEAEKNKKK
+344 RVAKEKVQAEKDKAK
-359 DGYLSEVVSQGLV
+359 DGYLSQASVQNLIYNSEPNATFEVLTPNSGYQALSSDDKRYEPQEKIAQGKFVGTVNL
-372 FKNEADAHIDV
+372 KQGKSIQV
-383 KGADSYI
+383 KYSNLQNSSYNGKKI
-390 SAKGLHEAF
+390 SSVVL
-399 KDITRIMGLG
+399 
-409 EDQLQ
+409 
-414 QYVTYFSLPGA
+414 TYTN
-425 KDLKLSK
+425 KTK
-432 DPSRLTSKFEL
+432 DPSPKADLGMAFFKDPTKTFWLFTTTNSDTIPTEVGIDLEFFDDKGQKISLTKDEALIGLASLNNDTIANGANAKRSSVEQVRVDNGEVIEITGSSVKAHGNVAYADTDNHFKSAGSKFEQDDWDTGT
-443 YKSKAGFAFGGEG
+443 SKNRYYGS
-456 NQFGAVNSKVGKTV
+456 AVAKF
-470 TVTYTNLKNSS
+470 KNTDKISLTSIS
-481 YKGRAIS
+481 YKRPTVWLAIN
-488 KMELDVT
+488 
-495 VKSTSENIQDDV
+495 SEIAV
-507 VFGFSKNPA
+507 PK
-516 KGIEVAARYK
+516 
-526 DTNKDY
+526 
-532 KLDLSL
+532 
-538 RTRFYDAD
+538 
-546 GNLINFEDNKDNPNE
+546 
-561 AKGLLSLSSLNAYKN
+561 
-576 HVETARPSDTA
+576 
-587 RFIQISGSSIV
+587 
-598 KHDNGLVYSNEKDN
+598 
-612 SNGNHFGL
+612 
-620 NQHNIIDS
+620 
-628 TTSPYYWYLAG
+628 
-639 ALALKGTN
+639 
-647 PEYGITVTS
+647 
-656 WDKLGDR
+656 
-663 KSEGRFTPSI
+663 
-673 WFTVTSELAA
+673 
-683 TGVPTRPQYQQPKER
+683 VPTRPQYQQPKER
-698 KNFTPEK
+698 KSFTPEK
-705 LKEVPTPK
+705 LKEVPNPK
-713 LETPKNFTPEKLK
+713 LETPKNFTPEKEK
-726 EVPTPKAKLTLVKVN
+726 NVPTPKAKLSLVTVN
-741 GVPTPTYKPKEKEP
+741 GVPTPTYEP
-755 TVPVVPTVHVHDYKL
+755 TEKLPTPPVVPTVHVHDYKL

-800 FVLQTETL
+800 FVLKTEIL
-808 PAGRKPITQL
+808 PSSRKTTTQL

-824 PQGFKVD
+824 PQGFKLDV
-831 LEKTKEANKGYE
+831 EKTKESNKGYD
-843 VAYNEKANLLTF
+843 VSYDEKTNLLTF

-894 FEIVV
+894 FEMVV

-921 PTPNT
+921 PDPNK

-943 NYNAAG
+943 NYNEQG
-949 TLVDGKEM
+949 KLVDGKEM
-957 LPEGINYYVSKWTN
+957 LPEGVNYYISKWTN
-971 RPNKNDKSGKEAIAK
+971 RPNKGDKSGKEAIAK

-1035 DMIDRSGISPKGAFY
+1035 DMIDKSGISPKGAFY

-1067 GMDLYFHTPM
+1067 GMDLFFHTPM
-1077 QNKKGFTGKYTNQT
+1077 KNQKGFTGKYTNQT

-1105 VNHVPKLKV
+1105 VNHVPELKV

-1141 FLDGAK
+1141 YLDGAK
-1147 LPADRGEALKE
+1147 LPSDRGEALKE

-1172 TGEYKAMAGV
+1172 TGEYKAMAAV

-1210 GVVEISMKQDFLDKV
+1210 GIVEISMKQDFLDKV
-1225 DNASEFDIDAA
+1225 DNASEFDVDAA
-1236 IQMKRIASGTF
+1236 IQMKRIAAGTF

-1263 TVKTSTP
+1263 TVKTTTP

-1279 PTPAPKT
+1279 PTPAAKT
-1286 PAPTL
+1286 PAPAL

-1306 MILAGLGLFGLKKHK
+1306 MILAGFGLFGLKKHK

>member
-1 MKSNETK
+1 MKSNESK

-98 AQAAQKEG
+98 AQAAKKEG
-106 VKVVQDASVDKGT
+106 VEVVQDAPVDKGT
-119 TNTITETQKAQA
+119 TNTLAETQKAQA
-131 EIAADQAKQR
+131 EIAADQAKQK
-141 AAVEKTTEDYVKAKD
+141 AAVEKTTEDYVKAKA
-156 DHTKAVEETKQANAK
+156 DHAKAVEATKKQNDQ
-171 IKADNAALKEAHDK
+171 IVADNKALKEAHDK

-212 VSESS
+212 VSEST
-217 KTIKV
+217 KAIKV

-237 KVKTDNQK
+237 KVKADNQK
-245 STDTYIAEKRKEN
+245 STDTYIAEKRQEDKD
-258 KEIEDTKAYNEGVRK
+258 IADTKAYNEGVRK

-284 ENAEIA
+284 ENA
-290 KRNQAQLDHKK
+290 
-301 SVEDENAAITKRN
+301 
-314 AEGQAKVEAENVA
+314 A
-327 IDDFNKKVAEH
+327 IDDFNKNVAEH

-344 RVAKEKAEAEKNKKK
+344 RFAKEKAEAEKNKKK

-414 QYVTYFSLPGA
+414 QYVTYLSLPDA

-443 YKSKAGFAFGGEG
+443 YKAKAGFVYGGEG

-495 VKSTSENIQDDV
+495 VKPTSENIQDDV

-663 KSEGRFTPSI
+663 KGEGRFTPSI

-683 TGVPTRPQYQQPKER
+683 TGVPTRPQYKKPKER

-705 LKEVPTPK
+705 LKEA
-713 LETPKNFTPEKLK
+713 
-726 EVPTPKAKLTLVKVN
+726 PTPKAKLNLVTVN
-741 GVPTPTYKPKEKEP
+741 GVPAPTYKPNEKMP
-755 TVPVVPTVHVHDYKL
+755 TPPVVPTVHYHRYQL
-770 STRPQVQKAVENADK
+770 KA
-785 VNINGQYVAK
+785 Q
-795 NSLNR
+795 
-800 FVLQTETL
+800 
-808 PAGRKPITQL
+808 
-818 VFNDHL
+818 
-824 PQGFKVD
+824 FKV
-831 LEKTKEANKGYE
+831 
-843 VAYNEKANLLTF
+843 
-855 KATTATLTSVNKD
+855 
-868 LAKEYKLADLSVW
+868 
-881 GRPQNDAADYENV
+881 
-894 FEIVV
+894 
-899 NGGGSNGYVRK
+899 
-910 SNKVLIHTPGK
+910 
-921 PTPNT
+921 
-926 PNDPK
+926 
-931 NPNRDPL
+931 
-938 KPEKH
+938 EKH
-943 NYNAAG
+943 NYNAKG
-949 TLVDGKEM
+949 ELIDDKEM
-957 LPEGINYYVSKWTN
+957 LPEGINYYVSKWSN
-971 RPNKNDKSGKEAIAK
+971 WQNKGNQSSKDVVKR
-986 GFAYIEDYQDDAVT
+986 GFAYIEDYDETKVT
-1000 PLESRFQVKDAE
+1000 GLESRFQVKDAE

-1067 GMDLYFHTPM
+1067 GMDLFFHTPM

-1105 VNHVPKLKV
+1105 VNHVPELKV

-1172 TGEYKAMAGV
+1172 TGEYKAMAAV
-1182 DIKLKDGTVIKAG
+1182 DIKLKDGLVIKAG
-1195 TDLSQYAELKYDKAK
+1195 TDLSQYAELKHDKAR
-1210 GVVEISMKQDFLDKV
+1210 GIVEISMKQDFLDKV
-1225 DNASEFDIDAA
+1225 DNASEFDVDTAV
-1236 IQMKRIASGTF
+1236 QMKRIASGTF

-1254 VNGHEVVSN
+1254 VNGHELVSN

-1286 PAPTL
+1286 PAPAL
-1291 PQTGT
+1291 PKTGT

-1306 MILAGLGLFGLKKHK
+1306 MILAGFGLFGLKKQK

>member
-1 MKSNETK
+1 MKSNESK

-45 KTEPTT
+45 KEPTT

-75 LNQAGQAQGNV
+75 LNQAGRAQGNV

-98 AQAAQKEG
+98 AQAAKKEG
-106 VKVVQDASVDKGT
+106 VEVVQDAPVDKGT
-119 TNTITETQKAQA
+119 TNSLTETQKAQA
-131 EIAADQAKQR
+131 EIVADQAKQK

-156 DHTKAVEETKQANAK
+156 NHAKAVEETKQANAK

-212 VSESS
+212 VSEST
-217 KTIKV
+217 KAIKV

-237 KVKTDNQK
+237 KVKADNQK
-245 STDTYIAEKRKEN
+245 STDTYIAEKRQEDKD
-258 KEIEDTKAYNEGVRK
+258 IADTKAYNEGVRK

-301 SVEDENAAITKRN
+301 SVEAENAEITKRN
-314 AEGQAKVEAENVA
+314 AAGKARVDAENKV
-327 IDDFNKKVAEH
+327 IDAYNKTVTEH

-359 DGYLSEVVSQGLV
+359 DGYLSEVASQGLV

-399 KDITRIMGLG
+399 KDITKSMGLG

-414 QYVTYFSLPGA
+414 QYVTYFSLPSA
-425 KDLKLSK
+425 QDLKISK
-432 DPSRLTSKFEL
+432 DPSRLTSNFEL
-443 YKSKAGFAFGGEG
+443 YKAKAGFVFGGEG

-495 VKSTSENIQDDV
+495 VKPTSENIQDDV
-507 VFGFSKNPA
+507 VFGFSKNPS

-598 KHDNGLVYSNEKDN
+598 KHDNGLVYSNERDN

-663 KSEGRFTPSI
+663 KGEGRFTPSI

-683 TGVPTRPQYQQPKER
+683 TGVPTPPRYRKTKEP
-698 KNFTPEK
+698 KNFIPEK

-713 LETPKNFTPEKLK
+713 LETPKNFTPEKEK
-726 EVPTPKAKLTLVKVN
+726 TVPTPKAKLNLVTVN
-741 GVPTPTYKPKEKEP
+741 GVPAPTYKPNEKMP
-755 TVPVVPTVHVHDYKL
+755 TPPVVPTVHYHRYQL
-770 STRPQVQKAVENADK
+770 KA
-785 VNINGQYVAK
+785 Q
-795 NSLNR
+795 
-800 FVLQTETL
+800 
-808 PAGRKPITQL
+808 
-818 VFNDHL
+818 
-824 PQGFKVD
+824 FKV
-831 LEKTKEANKGYE
+831 
-843 VAYNEKANLLTF
+843 
-855 KATTATLTSVNKD
+855 
-868 LAKEYKLADLSVW
+868 
-881 GRPQNDAADYENV
+881 
-894 FEIVV
+894 
-899 NGGGSNGYVRK
+899 
-910 SNKVLIHTPGK
+910 
-921 PTPNT
+921 
-926 PNDPK
+926 
-931 NPNRDPL
+931 
-938 KPEKH
+938 EKH
-943 NYNAAG
+943 NYNAKG
-949 TLVDGKEM
+949 ELIDDKEM
-957 LPEGINYYVSKWTN
+957 LPEGINYYVSKWSN
-971 RPNKNDKSGKEAIAK
+971 WQNKGNQSSKDVVKR
-986 GFAYIEDYQDDAVT
+986 GFAYIEDYDETKVT
-1000 PLESRFQVKDAE
+1000 GLESRFQVKDAE

-1067 GMDLYFHTPM
+1067 GMDLFFHTPM
-1077 QNKKGFTGKYTNQT
+1077 QNKKGFIGKYTNQT

-1105 VNHVPKLKV
+1105 VNHVPELKV

-1172 TGEYKAMAGV
+1172 TGEYKAMAAV
-1182 DIKLKDGTVIKAG
+1182 DIKLKDGSVIKAG

-1225 DNASEFDIDAA
+1225 DNASEFDVDAA
-1236 IQMKRIASGTF
+1236 IQMKRISAGTF

-1254 VNGHEVVSN
+1254 VNGHELVSN

-1270 EPEKPQPKK
+1270 EPETPQPKK

-1286 PAPTL
+1286 LAPAL

-1296 ASGIGLSVLG
+1296 TSGIGLSVLG
-1306 MILAGLGLFGLKKHK
+1306 MLLAGFGLFGLKKQK

>member
-1 MKSNETK
+1 MKSNESK

-63 SQPAKTAEQQNQ
+63 SQPVKTAEQQNQ
-75 LNQAGQAQGNV
+75 LNQAGRAQGNV

-98 AQAAQKEG
+98 AQAAKKEG
-106 VKVVQDASVDKGT
+106 VEVVQDAPVDKGT
-119 TNTITETQKAQA
+119 TNSLTETQKAQA
-131 EIAADQAKQR
+131 EIVADQAKQK

-156 DHTKAVEETKQANAK
+156 NHAKAVEETKQANAK

-212 VSESS
+212 VSEST
-217 KTIKV
+217 KAIKV

-237 KVKTDNQK
+237 KVKADNQK
-245 STDTYIAEKRKEN
+245 STDTYIAEKRQEDKD
-258 KEIEDTKAYNEGVRK
+258 IADTKAYNEGVRK

-301 SVEDENAAITKRN
+301 SVEAENAEITKRN
-314 AEGQAKVEAENVA
+314 AAGKARVDAENKV
-327 IDDFNKKVAEH
+327 IDAYNKTVTEH

-359 DGYLSEVVSQGLV
+359 DGYLSEVASQGLV

-399 KDITRIMGLG
+399 KDITRIMGFG

-414 QYVTYFSLPGA
+414 QYVTYFSLPDA

-443 YKSKAGFAFGGEG
+443 YKAKAGFVYGGEG

-495 VKSTSENIQDDV
+495 VKPTSENIQDDV

-532 KLDLSL
+532 KLDLGL

-598 KHDNGLVYSNEKDN
+598 KHDNGLVYSNERDN

-663 KSEGRFTPSI
+663 KGEGRFTPSI

-683 TGVPTRPQYQQPKER
+683 TGVPTPPRYQKTKEP
-698 KNFTPEK
+698 KNFIPEK

-713 LETPKNFTPEKLK
+713 LETPKNFTPEKEK
-726 EVPTPKAKLTLVKVN
+726 TVPTPKAKLSLVTVN
-741 GVPTPTYKPKEKEP
+741 GVPTPTYKPTEKLP
-755 TVPVVPTVHVHDYKL
+755 TPPVVPTVHYHRYQL
-770 STRPQVQKAVENADK
+770 KA
-785 VNINGQYVAK
+785 Q
-795 NSLNR
+795 
-800 FVLQTETL
+800 
-808 PAGRKPITQL
+808 
-818 VFNDHL
+818 
-824 PQGFKVD
+824 FKV
-831 LEKTKEANKGYE
+831 
-843 VAYNEKANLLTF
+843 
-855 KATTATLTSVNKD
+855 
-868 LAKEYKLADLSVW
+868 
-881 GRPQNDAADYENV
+881 
-894 FEIVV
+894 
-899 NGGGSNGYVRK
+899 
-910 SNKVLIHTPGK
+910 
-921 PTPNT
+921 
-926 PNDPK
+926 
-931 NPNRDPL
+931 
-938 KPEKH
+938 EKH
-943 NYNAAG
+943 NYNAKG
-949 TLVDGKEM
+949 ELLDDKEM
-957 LPEGINYYVSKWTN
+957 LPEGINYYVSKWSN
-971 RPNKNDKSGKEAIAK
+971 WQNKGNQSSKDVVKR
-986 GFAYIEDYQDDAVT
+986 GFAYIEDYDETKVT
-1000 PLESRFQVKDAE
+1000 GLESRFQVKDAE

-1067 GMDLYFHTPM
+1067 GMDLFFHTPM

-1105 VNHVPKLKV
+1105 VNHVPELKV

-1172 TGEYKAMAGV
+1172 TGEYKAMAAV
-1182 DIKLKDGTVIKAG
+1182 DIKLKDGLVIKAG
-1195 TDLSQYAELKYDKAK
+1195 TDLSQYAELKHDKAR
-1210 GVVEISMKQDFLDKV
+1210 GIVEISMKKDFLDKV
-1225 DNASEFDIDAA
+1225 DNTSEFDVNAA
-1236 IQMKRIASGTF
+1236 VQMKRISAGTF

-1263 TVKTSTP
+1263 TVKTTTP

-1279 PTPAPKT
+1279 PTPAPKATT
-1286 PAPTL
+1286 PAL

-1296 ASGIGLSVLG
+1296 TSGIGLSVLG
-1306 MILAGLGLFGLKKHK
+1306 MLLAGFGLFGLKKQK

>member
-45 KTEPTT
+45 KEPTT

-63 SQPAKTAEQQNQ
+63 SQAPKTAEQQNQ
-75 LNQAGQAQGNV
+75 LNQAGQSQGNV

-106 VKVVQDASVDKGT
+106 VKVVQDAPVDKGT
-119 TNTITETQKAQA
+119 TNSLAETQKAQA
-131 EIAADQAKQR
+131 EIAADQAKQK
-141 AAVEKTTEDYVKAKD
+141 AAIEQTTEDYVKAKD
-156 DHTKAVEETKQANAK
+156 DHAKAIEETKQANAK

-197 STAKDKVKAEFKDAK
+197 ATAKDKVKAEFKDAQ
-212 VSESS
+212 VSESF
-217 KTIKV
+217 KTVKV
-222 EATKDSYDAYTKEVE
+222 EATKESYDAYSKEVT
-237 KVKTDNQK
+237 KVKEDNQK
-245 STDTYIAEKRKEN
+245 AIDTYVEEKRKED
-258 KEIEDTKAYNEGVRK
+258 KDIFDTKAHNEEVRK
-273 RNAEGKAKVEA
+273 RNTKRKDEVDA
-284 ENAEIA
+284 ENDKIA
-290 KRNQAQLDHKK
+290 
-301 SVEDENAAITKRN
+301 
-314 AEGQAKVEAENVA
+314 
-327 IDDFNKKVAEH
+327 DFNKKVSQH
-338 NKAEDA
+338 NQAEDD
-344 RVAKEKAEAEKNKKK
+344 RVAAEKAQAEKDKTK
-359 DGYLSEVVSQGLV
+359 DGYLSQASVQNLIYNSEPNATFEVLTFNSGYQALSSDDKRYEPQEKIAQGKFVGTVNL
-372 FKNEADAHIDV
+372 KQGKSIQV
-383 KGADSYI
+383 KYSNLQNSSYNGKKI
-390 SAKGLHEAF
+390 SSVVL
-399 KDITRIMGLG
+399 
-409 EDQLQ
+409 
-414 QYVTYFSLPGA
+414 TYTN
-425 KDLKLSK
+425 KTK
-432 DPSRLTSKFEL
+432 DPSPKADLGMAFFKDPTKTFWLFTTTNSDTIPTEVGIDLEFFDDKGQKISLTKDEALIGLASLNNDTIANGANAKRSSVEQVRVDNGEVIEITGSSVKAHGNVAYADTDNHFKSAGSKFEQDDWDTGT
-443 YKSKAGFAFGGEG
+443 SKNRYYGS
-456 NQFGAVNSKVGKTV
+456 AVAKF
-470 TVTYTNLKNSS
+470 KNTDKISLTSIS
-481 YKGRAIS
+481 YKRPTVWLAIN
-488 KMELDVT
+488 
-495 VKSTSENIQDDV
+495 SEI
-507 VFGFSKNPA
+507 A
-516 KGIEVAARYK
+516 
-526 DTNKDY
+526 
-532 KLDLSL
+532 
-538 RTRFYDAD
+538 
-546 GNLINFEDNKDNPNE
+546 
-561 AKGLLSLSSLNAYKN
+561 
-576 HVETARPSDTA
+576 
-587 RFIQISGSSIV
+587 
-598 KHDNGLVYSNEKDN
+598 
-612 SNGNHFGL
+612 
-620 NQHNIIDS
+620 
-628 TTSPYYWYLAG
+628 
-639 ALALKGTN
+639 
-647 PEYGITVTS
+647 
-656 WDKLGDR
+656 
-663 KSEGRFTPSI
+663 
-673 WFTVTSELAA
+673 
-683 TGVPTRPQYQQPKER
+683 VPK
-698 KNFTPEK
+698 
-705 LKEVPTPK
+705 VPTPPRYQEPK
-713 LETPKNFTPEKLK
+713 TPVEFKPEPEKPVEPSKLK
-726 EVPTPKAKLTLVKVN
+726 LKLVTVN
-741 GVPTPTYKPKEKEP
+741 GVPDFIPTPEEKFSKP
-755 TVPVVPTVHVHDYKL
+755 PVVPTVHVHGYKL

-800 FVLQTETL
+800 FVLKTEIL
-808 PAGRKPITQL
+808 PSSRKTTTQL

-824 PQGFKVD
+824 PQGFKLDV
-831 LEKTKEANKGYE
+831 EKTKESNKGYD
-843 VAYNEKANLLTF
+843 VSYDEKTNLLTF

-894 FEIVV
+894 FEMVV

-921 PTPNT
+921 PDPNK

-943 NYNAAG
+943 NYNEQG
-949 TLVDGKEM
+949 KLVDGKEM
-957 LPEGINYYVSKWTN
+957 LPEGVNYYISKWTN
-971 RPNKNDKSGKEAIAK
+971 RPNKNDKSGKEGIAK

-1035 DMIDRSGISPKGAFY
+1035 DMIDKSGISPKGAFY

-1067 GMDLYFHTPM
+1067 GMDLFFHTPM
-1077 QNKKGFTGKYTNQT
+1077 KNQKGFTGKYTNQT

-1105 VNHVPKLKV
+1105 VNHVPELKV

-1141 FLDGAK
+1141 YLDGAK
-1147 LPADRGEALKE
+1147 LPSDRGEALKE

-1166 EKGDEF
+1166 QKGDEF
-1172 TGEYKAMAGV
+1172 TGEYKAMAAV

-1210 GVVEISMKQDFLDKV
+1210 GIVEISMKQDFLDKV
-1225 DNASEFDIDAA
+1225 DNASEFDVDAA
-1236 IQMKRIASGTF
+1236 IQMKRISAGTF

-1254 VNGHEVVSN
+1254 VNGHELVSN

-1270 EPEKPQPKK
+1270 EPETPQPKK

-1286 PAPTL
+1286 PVPAL

-1296 ASGIGLSVLG
+1296 TSGIGLSVLG
-1306 MILAGLGLFGLKKHK
+1306 MILAGFGLFGLKKQK

>member
-1 MKSNETK
+1 MKSNESK

-26 GLAALAV
+26 GLATLAV

-63 SQPAKTAEQQNQ
+63 SQPVKTAEQQNQ

-98 AQAAQKEG
+98 AQAAKKEG
-106 VKVVQDASVDKGT
+106 VEVVQDAPVDKGT
-119 TNTITETQKAQA
+119 TNTLAETQKAQA
-131 EIAADQAKQR
+131 EIAADQAKQK
-141 AAVEKTTEDYVKAKD
+141 AAVEKTTEDYVKAKA
-156 DHTKAVEETKQANAK
+156 DHAKAVEATKKQNDQ
-171 IKADNAALKEAHDK
+171 IVADNKALKEAHDK

-212 VSESS
+212 VSEST
-217 KTIKV
+217 KAIKV

-237 KVKTDNQK
+237 KVKADNQK
-245 STDTYIAEKRKEN
+245 STDTYIAEKRQEDKD
-258 KEIEDTKAYNEGVRK
+258 IADTKAYNEGVRK

-284 ENAEIA
+284 ENA
-290 KRNQAQLDHKK
+290 
-301 SVEDENAAITKRN
+301 
-314 AEGQAKVEAENVA
+314 A
-327 IDDFNKKVAEH
+327 IDDFNRNVAEH
-338 NKAEDA
+338 NKAEGA
-344 RVAKEKAEAEKNKKK
+344 RFAKEKAEAEKNRVK

-399 KDITRIMGLG
+399 KDITKSMGLG

-414 QYVTYFSLPGA
+414 QYVTYFSLPSA
-425 KDLKLSK
+425 QDLKISK
-432 DPSRLTSKFEL
+432 DPSRLTSNFEL
-443 YKSKAGFAFGGEG
+443 YKAKAGFVFGGEG

-470 TVTYTNLKNSS
+470 TVTYTNLKSSS

-495 VKSTSENIQDDV
+495 VKPTSENVQDDV
-507 VFGFSKNPA
+507 VFGFSKNPS

-532 KLDLSL
+532 KLDLGL

-598 KHDNGLVYSNEKDN
+598 KHDNGLVYSNERDN

-663 KSEGRFTPSI
+663 KGEGRFTPSI

-683 TGVPTRPQYQQPKER
+683 TGVPIRPQYKEPKER

-705 LKEVPTPK
+705 LKEA
-713 LETPKNFTPEKLK
+713 
-726 EVPTPKAKLTLVKVN
+726 PTPKAKLTLVKVN

-755 TVPVVPTVHVHDYKL
+755 TAPVVPTVHVHDYKL

-785 VNINGQYVAK
+785 VNVNGQYVAK

-843 VAYNEKANLLTF
+843 VAYSEKENLLTF

-894 FEIVV
+894 FEMVV

-921 PTPNT
+921 PDPNK

-957 LPEGINYYVSKWTN
+957 LPEGINYYISKWAN
-971 RPNKNDKSGKEAIAK
+971 RPNKGDKSGKEAIAK

-1018 LKMYHVLDRKTL
+1018 LKMYHVLDCKTL

-1035 DMIDRSGISPKGAFY
+1035 DMIDRSGISPKGSFY

-1067 GMDLYFHTPM
+1067 GMDLFFHTPM

-1105 VNHVPKLKV
+1105 VNHVPELKV

-1123 DGQNLDGKLIK
+1123 NGQNLDGKLIK

-1141 FLDGAK
+1141 YLDGAK
-1147 LPADRGEALKE
+1147 LPANRGEVLKE
-1158 YRFYDDFD
+1158 YRFFDDFD
-1166 EKGDEF
+1166 QKGDEF
-1172 TGEYKAMAGV
+1172 TGEYKALAGV
-1182 DIKLKDGTVIKAG
+1182 DIKLKDGSVIKVG
-1195 TDLSQYAELKYDKAK
+1195 TNLSQYAELKYDKAK
-1210 GVVEISMKQDFLDKV
+1210 GIVEISMKQDFLDKV
-1225 DNASEFDIDAA
+1225 DNASEFDVDAA
-1236 IQMKRIASGTF
+1236 IQMKRIATGTF

-1254 VNGHEVVSN
+1254 VNGHEIVSN
-1263 TVKTSTP
+1263 TVKTTTP
-1270 EPEKPQPKK
+1270 EPEKPQPK
-1279 PTPAPKT
+1279 T
-1286 PAPTL
+1286 PAPTAQKPAL

-1306 MILAGLGLFGLKKHK
+1306 MILAGFGLFGLKKHK

>member
-45 KTEPTT
+45 KEPTT

-63 SQPAKTAEQQNQ
+63 SQAPKTAEQQNQ

-98 AQAAQKEG
+98 AQSAKKEG
-106 VKVVQDASVDKGT
+106 VKVVQDAPVDKGT
-119 TNTITETQKAQA
+119 TNSLAETQKAQA
-131 EIAADQAKQR
+131 EIAADQAKQK

-156 DHTKAVEETKQANAK
+156 DHAKAVEETKQANAK

-197 STAKDKVKAEFKDAK
+197 STAKDKVKAEFKDAQ

-217 KTIKV
+217 KTVKV
-222 EATKDSYDAYTKEVE
+222 EATKDSYDAYIKAVE
-237 KVKTDNQK
+237 KVKMDNQK
-245 STDTYIAEKRKEN
+245 STDTYIAEKRQEDKV
-258 KEIEDTKAYNEGVRK
+258 IADTKAYNEGVRK

-290 KRNQAQLDHKK
+290 KRNQAQLNHKK

-314 AEGQAKVEAENVA
+314 VEGQAKVDAENAA

-344 RVAKEKAEAEKNKKK
+344 RVAMERAKAEQDRHK
-359 DGYLSEVVSQGLV
+359 DGYLSEVVTQGLV
-372 FKNEADAHIDV
+372 FKNEANASITV
-383 KGADSYI
+383 TGADSYT
-390 SAKGLHEAF
+390 SAKGLKEAF
-399 KDITRIMGLG
+399 AEAHQKIGLPFQEYVFNFSYLDDRTITKRSDRL
-409 EDQLQ
+409 
-414 QYVTYFSLPGA
+414 A
-425 KDLKLSK
+425 KQ
-432 DPSRLTSKFEL
+432 FEL
-443 YKSKAGFAFGGEG
+443 YQTTTAMTVVKGSKLGV
-456 NQFGAVNSKVGKTV
+456 VNSHVGQTV
-470 TVTYTNLKNSS
+470 TVTWGNLQNSS
-481 YKGRAIS
+481 FNGK
-488 KMELDVT
+488 KVT
-495 VKSTSENIQDDV
+495 KAEMSITTLPNSENVQDEV
-507 VFGFSKNPA
+507 IYGFHQNPA
-516 KGIEVAARYK
+516 DGVEISAIAK
-526 DTNKDY
+526 DRSKDY
-532 KLDLSL
+532 FL
-538 RTRFYDAD
+538 RTRLQLRYYLED
-546 GNLINFEDNKDNPNE
+546 GTVVNFSDTKNKPNE
-561 AKGLLSLSSLNAYKN
+561 GKGLLGISSLNSYKN
-576 HVETARPSDTA
+576 HVEGVQETSTS
-587 RFIQISGSSIV
+587 RFVPISGSSIV
-598 KHDNGLVYSNEKDN
+598 KHDNGMFYSNERDN
-612 SNGNHFGL
+612 SDGAHFSL
-620 NQHNIIDS
+620 PYQHNAIDHRD
-628 TTSPYYWYLAG
+628 SPYFWYLAG
-639 ALALKGTN
+639 AMALKGTAPSYDIVVSN
-647 PEYGITVTS
+647 WG
-656 WDKLGDR
+656 KLGDF
-663 KSEGRFTPSI
+663 KGEGHYTPSI
-673 WFTVTSELAA
+673 WFTLTSELAA
-683 TGVPTRPQYQQPKER
+683 TGVPTRPQYQQPKGR
-698 KNFTPEK
+698 KSFTPEK
-705 LKEVPTPK
+705 LKEVPNPK

-726 EVPTPKAKLTLVKVN
+726 EVPTPKAKLTLVRVN
-741 GVPTPTYKPKEKEP
+741 GVPAPTYKPTEKLP
-755 TVPVVPTVHVHDYKL
+755 TPPVVPTVHVHDYKL
-770 STRPQVQKAVENADK
+770 FTRPQVQKAVENADK

-800 FVLQTETL
+800 FVLQMETL

-894 FEIVV
+894 FEMVV

-921 PTPNT
+921 PDPNK

-949 TLVDGKEM
+949 KLVDGKEM

-971 RPNKNDKSGKEAIAK
+971 RPNKGDKSGKEAIAK

-1035 DMIDRSGISPKGAFY
+1035 DMIDKSGISPKGAFY

-1067 GMDLYFHTPM
+1067 GMDLFFHTPM

-1105 VNHVPKLKV
+1105 VNHVPELKV

-1172 TGEYKAMAGV
+1172 TGEYKAMAAV

-1195 TDLSQYAELKYDKAK
+1195 TDLSEYAELKYNKAK
-1210 GVVEISMKQDFLDKV
+1210 GIVEISMKQDFLDKV
-1225 DNASEFDIDAA
+1225 DNASEFDVDVAVR
-1236 IQMKRIASGTF
+1236 MKRISAGTF

-1254 VNGHEVVSN
+1254 VNGHELVSN

-1279 PTPAPKT
+1279 PTPAPKA
-1286 PAPTL
+1286 PAPAL

-1296 ASGIGLSVLG
+1296 ASSVGLSVLG
-1306 MILAGLGLFGLKKHK
+1306 MILAGFSLVSFKKRK

>member
-8 TYGSIRKIKAYGT
+8 MYGSIRKIKAYGT

-86 TVQVDNSQVNQA
+86 TVQVDNGQVNQA

-106 VKVVQDASVDKGT
+106 VKVVQDAPVDKGT
-119 TNTITETQKAQA
+119 TNTLAETQKAQA
-131 EIAADQAKQR
+131 EIAADQAKQK
-141 AAVEKTTEDYVKAKD
+141 AAVEKTTEDYVKAKE
-156 DHTKAVEETKQANAK
+156 DHKKAVEETKQANAK
-171 IKADNAALKEAHDK
+171 INADNTALKEAHDK

-237 KVKTDNQK
+237 KVKSENQK
-245 STDTYIAEKRKEN
+245 AIDTYVEEKRKED
-258 KEIEDTKAYNEGVRK
+258 KDISDTKAHNEEVRK
-273 RNAEGKAKVEA
+273 RNTKRKDEVDA
-284 ENAEIA
+284 ENDKIA
-290 KRNQAQLDHKK
+290 
-301 SVEDENAAITKRN
+301 
-314 AEGQAKVEAENVA
+314 
-327 IDDFNKKVAEH
+327 DFNKKVSQH
-338 NKAEDA
+338 NQAEDD
-344 RVAKEKAEAEKNKKK
+344 RVAAEKAQAEKDKTK
-359 DGYLSEVVSQGLV
+359 DGYLSQASVQNLIYNSEPNATFEVLTPNSGYQALSSDDKRYEPQEKIAQGKFVGTVNL
-372 FKNEADAHIDV
+372 KQGKSIQV
-383 KGADSYI
+383 KYSNLQNSSYNGKKI
-390 SAKGLHEAF
+390 SSVVL
-399 KDITRIMGLG
+399 
-409 EDQLQ
+409 
-414 QYVTYFSLPGA
+414 TYTN
-425 KDLKLSK
+425 KTK
-432 DPSRLTSKFEL
+432 DPSPKADLGMAFFKDPTKTFWLFTTTNSDTIPTEVGIDLEFFDDKGQKISLTKDEALIGLASLNNDTIANGANAKRSSVEQVRVDNGEVIEITGSSVKAHGNVAYADTDNHFKSAGSKFEQDDWDTGT
-443 YKSKAGFAFGGEG
+443 SKNRYYGS
-456 NQFGAVNSKVGKTV
+456 AVAKF
-470 TVTYTNLKNSS
+470 KNVDKISLTSIS
-481 YKGRAIS
+481 YKRPTVWLAIN
-488 KMELDVT
+488 
-495 VKSTSENIQDDV
+495 SEI
-507 VFGFSKNPA
+507 A
-516 KGIEVAARYK
+516 
-526 DTNKDY
+526 
-532 KLDLSL
+532 
-538 RTRFYDAD
+538 
-546 GNLINFEDNKDNPNE
+546 
-561 AKGLLSLSSLNAYKN
+561 
-576 HVETARPSDTA
+576 
-587 RFIQISGSSIV
+587 
-598 KHDNGLVYSNEKDN
+598 
-612 SNGNHFGL
+612 
-620 NQHNIIDS
+620 
-628 TTSPYYWYLAG
+628 
-639 ALALKGTN
+639 
-647 PEYGITVTS
+647 
-656 WDKLGDR
+656 
-663 KSEGRFTPSI
+663 
-673 WFTVTSELAA
+673 
-683 TGVPTRPQYQQPKER
+683 VPK
-698 KNFTPEK
+698 
-705 LKEVPTPK
+705 VPTPPRYQEPK
-713 LETPKNFTPEKLK
+713 TPVEFKPEPEKPVEPSKLK
-726 EVPTPKAKLTLVKVN
+726 LKLVTVN
-741 GVPTPTYKPKEKEP
+741 GVPDFIPTPEAKFPEP
-755 TVPVVPTVHVHDYKL
+755 PVVPTVHVHDYKL
-770 STRPQVQKAVENADK
+770 FTRPQVQKAVENADK

-894 FEIVV
+894 FEMVV

-921 PTPNT
+921 PDPNK

-943 NYNAAG
+943 NYNEQG
-949 TLVDGKEM
+949 KLVDGKEM

-971 RPNKNDKSGKEAIAK
+971 RPNKGDKSGKEAIAK

-1000 PLESRFQVKDAE
+1000 PLESRFQVKDAQ

-1018 LKMYHVLDRKTL
+1018 LKMCHVLDRKTL

-1035 DMIDRSGISPKGAFY
+1035 DMIDKSGISPKGAFY

-1067 GMDLYFHTPM
+1067 GMDLFFHTPM
-1077 QNKKGFTGKYTNQT
+1077 KNKKGFTGKYTNQT

-1105 VNHVPKLKV
+1105 VNHVPELKV
-1114 QKRVYNKLG
+1114 QKQVYNKLG
-1123 DGQNLDGKLIK
+1123 DGQNLDGKLVK

-1147 LPADRGEALKE
+1147 LPANRGEALKE
-1158 YRFYDDFD
+1158 YRFFDDFD
-1166 EKGDEF
+1166 QKGDEF
-1172 TGEYKAMAGV
+1172 TGEYKALAGV
-1182 DIKLKDGTVIKAG
+1182 DIKLKDGSVIKAG
-1195 TDLSQYAELKYDKAK
+1195 TDLSQYAELKYNKAK

-1225 DNASEFDIDAA
+1225 DNASEFDVDAA
-1236 IQMKRIASGTF
+1236 IQMKRIAAGTF

-1254 VNGHEVVSN
+1254 VNGHEIVSN
-1263 TVKTSTP
+1263 TVKTSTPTP

-1286 PAPTL
+1286 PAPAL

-1306 MILAGLGLFGLKKHK
+1306 MILAGFGLFGLKKHK

>member
-86 TVQVDNSQVNQA
+86 TVQVDNGQVNQA

-106 VKVVQDASVDKGT
+106 VKVVQDAPVDKGT
-119 TNTITETQKAQA
+119 TNTLAETQKAQA
-131 EIAADQAKQR
+131 EIAADQAKQK
-141 AAVEKTTEDYVKAKD
+141 AAIEQTTEDYVKAKD
-156 DHTKAVEETKQANAK
+156 DHAKAIEETKQANAK

-197 STAKDKVKAEFKDAK
+197 STAKDKVKAEFKDAQ
-212 VSESS
+212 VSESF
-217 KTIKV
+217 KTVKV
-222 EATKDSYDAYTKEVE
+222 EATKESYDAYSKEVT
-237 KVKTDNQK
+237 KVKEDNQK
-245 STDTYIAEKRKEN
+245 AIDTYVEEKRKED
-258 KEIEDTKAYNEGVRK
+258 KDIADTKAHNEEVRK
-273 RNAEGKAKVEA
+273 RNTKRKDEVDA
-284 ENAEIA
+284 ENDKIA
-290 KRNQAQLDHKK
+290 
-301 SVEDENAAITKRN
+301 
-314 AEGQAKVEAENVA
+314 
-327 IDDFNKKVAEH
+327 DFNKKVSQH
-338 NKAEDA
+338 NQAEDD
-344 RVAKEKAEAEKNKKK
+344 RVAAEKAQAEKDKTK
-359 DGYLSEVVSQGLV
+359 DGYLSQASVQNLIYNSEPNATFEVLTPNSGYQALSSDDKRYEQQERIAQGKFVGTVNL
-372 FKNEADAHIDV
+372 KQGKSIQV
-383 KGADSYI
+383 KYSNLQNSSYNGKKI
-390 SAKGLHEAF
+390 SSVVL
-399 KDITRIMGLG
+399 
-409 EDQLQ
+409 
-414 QYVTYFSLPGA
+414 TYTN
-425 KDLKLSK
+425 KTK
-432 DPSRLTSKFEL
+432 DPSPKADLGMAFFKDPTKTFWLFTTTNSDTIPTEVGIDLEFFDDKGQKISLTKDEALIGLASLNNDTIANGANAKRSSVEQVRVDNGEVIEITGSSVKAHGNVAYADTDNHFKSAGSKFEQEDWDTGT
-443 YKSKAGFAFGGEG
+443 SKNRYYGS
-456 NQFGAVNSKVGKTV
+456 AVAKF
-470 TVTYTNLKNSS
+470 KNTDKISLTSIS
-481 YKGRAIS
+481 YKRPTVWLAIN
-488 KMELDVT
+488 
-495 VKSTSENIQDDV
+495 SEI
-507 VFGFSKNPA
+507 A
-516 KGIEVAARYK
+516 
-526 DTNKDY
+526 
-532 KLDLSL
+532 
-538 RTRFYDAD
+538 
-546 GNLINFEDNKDNPNE
+546 
-561 AKGLLSLSSLNAYKN
+561 
-576 HVETARPSDTA
+576 
-587 RFIQISGSSIV
+587 
-598 KHDNGLVYSNEKDN
+598 
-612 SNGNHFGL
+612 
-620 NQHNIIDS
+620 
-628 TTSPYYWYLAG
+628 
-639 ALALKGTN
+639 
-647 PEYGITVTS
+647 
-656 WDKLGDR
+656 
-663 KSEGRFTPSI
+663 
-673 WFTVTSELAA
+673 
-683 TGVPTRPQYQQPKER
+683 VPK
-698 KNFTPEK
+698 
-705 LKEVPTPK
+705 VPTPPRYQEPK
-713 LETPKNFTPEKLK
+713 TPVEFKPEPEKPVEPSKLK
-726 EVPTPKAKLTLVKVN
+726 LKLVTVN
-741 GVPTPTYKPKEKEP
+741 GVPDFIPTPEEKFPKP
-755 TVPVVPTVHVHDYKL
+755 PVVPTVHVHDYKL
-770 STRPQVQKAVENADK
+770 STRPQVQKTVENADK

-800 FVLQTETL
+800 FVLKTEIL
-808 PAGRKPITQL
+808 PSSRKTTTQL

-824 PQGFKVD
+824 PQGFKLD
-831 LEKTKEANKGYE
+831 IEKTKESNKGYD
-843 VAYNEKANLLTF
+843 VSYDEKTNLLTF

-894 FEIVV
+894 FEMVV

-921 PTPNT
+921 PDPNK

-943 NYNAAG
+943 NYNEQG
-949 TLVDGKEM
+949 KLVDGKEM
-957 LPEGINYYVSKWTN
+957 LPEGVNYYISKWTN

-1105 VNHVPKLKV
+1105 VNHVPELKV

-1147 LPADRGEALKE
+1147 LPFDRGEALKE

-1172 TGEYKAMAGV
+1172 TGQYKAMAAV

-1210 GVVEISMKQDFLDKV
+1210 GIVEISMKQDFLDKV
-1225 DNASEFDIDAA
+1225 DNASEFDVNAA
-1236 IQMKRIASGTF
+1236 VQMKRIAAGTF

-1254 VNGHEVVSN
+1254 VNGHEIVSN
-1263 TVKTSTP
+1263 TVKTTTP
-1270 EPEKPQPKK
+1270 EPEKPQPKT

-1286 PAPTL
+1286 PAPAL

-1306 MILAGLGLFGLKKHK
+1306 MILAGFGLFGLKKQK

>member
-1 MKSNETK
+1 MKSNESK

-63 SQPAKTAEQQNQ
+63 SQPVKTAEQQNQ

-98 AQAAQKEG
+98 AQAAKKEG
-106 VKVVQDASVDKGT
+106 VEVVQDAPVDKGT
-119 TNTITETQKAQA
+119 TNTLAETQKAQA
-131 EIAADQAKQR
+131 EIAADQAKQK
-141 AAVEKTTEDYVKAKD
+141 AAVEKTTEDYVKAKA
-156 DHTKAVEETKQANAK
+156 DHAKAVEATKKQNDQ
-171 IKADNAALKEAHDK
+171 IVADNKALKEAHDK

-212 VSESS
+212 VSEST
-217 KTIKV
+217 KAIKV

-237 KVKTDNQK
+237 KVKADNQK
-245 STDTYIAEKRKEN
+245 STDTYIAEKRQEDKD
-258 KEIEDTKAYNEGVRK
+258 IADTKAYNEGVRK

-301 SVEDENAAITKRN
+301 SVEAENAEITKRN
-314 AEGQAKVEAENVA
+314 AAGKARVDAENKV
-327 IDDFNKKVAEH
+327 IDAYNKTVTEH

-414 QYVTYFSLPGA
+414 QYVTYLSLPDA

-443 YKSKAGFAFGGEG
+443 YKAKAGFVYGGEG

-495 VKSTSENIQDDV
+495 VKPTSENIQDDV

-561 AKGLLSLSSLNAYKN
+561 SKGLLSLSSLNAYKN

-663 KSEGRFTPSI
+663 KGEGRFTPSI

-683 TGVPTRPQYQQPKER
+683 TGVPTPPRYRKTKEP
-698 KNFTPEK
+698 KNFIPEK

-713 LETPKNFTPEKLK
+713 LETPKNFTPEKEK
-726 EVPTPKAKLTLVKVN
+726 TVPTPKAKLNLVTVN
-741 GVPTPTYKPKEKEP
+741 GVPAPTYKPNEKMP
-755 TVPVVPTVHVHDYKL
+755 TPPVVPTVHYHRYQL
-770 STRPQVQKAVENADK
+770 KA
-785 VNINGQYVAK
+785 Q
-795 NSLNR
+795 
-800 FVLQTETL
+800 
-808 PAGRKPITQL
+808 
-818 VFNDHL
+818 
-824 PQGFKVD
+824 FKV
-831 LEKTKEANKGYE
+831 
-843 VAYNEKANLLTF
+843 
-855 KATTATLTSVNKD
+855 
-868 LAKEYKLADLSVW
+868 
-881 GRPQNDAADYENV
+881 
-894 FEIVV
+894 
-899 NGGGSNGYVRK
+899 
-910 SNKVLIHTPGK
+910 
-921 PTPNT
+921 
-926 PNDPK
+926 
-931 NPNRDPL
+931 
-938 KPEKH
+938 EKH
-943 NYNAAG
+943 NYNAKG
-949 TLVDGKEM
+949 ELIDDKEM
-957 LPEGINYYVSKWTN
+957 LPEGINYYVSKWSN
-971 RPNKNDKSGKEAIAK
+971 WQNKGNQSSKDVVKR
-986 GFAYIEDYQDDAVT
+986 GFAYIEDYDETKVT
-1000 PLESRFQVKDAE
+1000 GLESRFQVKDAE

-1067 GMDLYFHTPM
+1067 GMDLFFHTPM

-1105 VNHVPKLKV
+1105 VNHVPELKV

-1172 TGEYKAMAGV
+1172 TGEYKAMAAV
-1182 DIKLKDGTVIKAG
+1182 DIKLKDGSVIKAG

-1225 DNASEFDIDAA
+1225 DNASEFDVDAA
-1236 IQMKRIASGTF
+1236 IQMKRISAGTF

-1254 VNGHEVVSN
+1254 VNGHELVSN

-1270 EPEKPQPKK
+1270 EPETPQPKK

-1286 PAPTL
+1286 LAPAL

-1296 ASGIGLSVLG
+1296 TSGIGLSVLG
-1306 MILAGLGLFGLKKHK
+1306 MLLAGFGLFGLKKQK

>member
-33 ATTNGVQ
+33 ATAQTSY
-40 ADEVA
+40 AEEA
-45 KTEPTT
+45 TT
-51 VAPANTATNLPD
+51 TPNTATNLQA
-63 SQPAKTAEQQNQ
+63 SQPAQTQAAQQSIA
-75 LNQAGQAQGNV
+75 QANQAQGTVNV
-86 TVQVDNSQVNQA
+86 TVDNSQVNQA
-98 AQAAQKEG
+98 ANQAQNAG
-106 VKVVQDASVDKGT
+106 VKVVQDTPVDKGT
-119 TNTITETQKAQA
+119 TNTLAETQKAQA
-131 EIAADQAKQR
+131 EIAQDQAKQK
-141 AAVEKTTEDYVKAKD
+141 AAVEQTTAAYQKAKA
-156 DHTKAVEETKQANAK
+156 DHAKAVEETKQKNAQ
-171 IKADNAALKEAHDK
+171 IEAENQALKEAHDK
-185 AEKAGQDVNQAV
+185 ASQQAAQTNQAV
-197 STAKDKVKAEFKDAK
+197 DQAKAKIKAEFPDAK
-212 VSESS
+212 VTE
-217 KTIKV
+217 T
-222 EATKDSYDAYTKEVE
+222 TKEVKADANKASYDAYTKAVE
-237 KVKTDNQK
+237 QVKAENDKATA
-245 STDTYIAEKRKEN
+245 TYQAAKAKEN
-258 KEIEDTKAYNEGVRK
+258 KDIAAAKAYNETVRK
-273 RNAEGKAKVEA
+273 QNAANKAKVAA
-284 ENAEIA
+284 ENAEIT
-290 KRNQAQLDHKK
+290 KRNQAQLAHKK
-301 SVEDENAAITKRN
+301 SVEAENAAITKRN
-314 AEGQAKVEAENVA
+314 VAGQAKVDAENKE
-327 IDDFNKKVAEH
+327 IDKFNKEVAEH
-338 NKAEDA
+338 NQAEDA
-344 RVAKEKAEAEKNKKK
+344 RVAKEKAQAQANSTKEGYTKEIVSKYLIFGKENTKRAKLVSITGVELISQKKYWDKVKAANGNVFDVLSKNWDDMVVHKKEEATSENGSVLGRLTVGKTAVVRYENLDAFYNGKKITAVEYHYTVK
-359 DGYLSEVVSQGLV
+359 SANSTYGKVNANFDGSPTSTILAGTL
-372 FKNEADAHIDV
+372 
-383 KGADSYI
+383 KGAE
-390 SAKGLHEAF
+390 GFEMELEARF
-399 KDITRIMGLG
+399 FG
-409 EDQLQ
+409 EDGKEI
-414 QYVTYFSLPGA
+414 LPEANKPFLYSVASMNSYGEGTSHVEFVR
-425 KDLKLSK
+425 LSK
-432 DPSRLTSKFEL
+432 NDKFVQIN
-443 YKSKAGFAFGGEG
+443 G
-456 NQFGAVNSKVGKTV
+456 SKVGRH
-470 TVTYTNLKNSS
+470 
-481 YKGRAIS
+481 G
-488 KMELDVT
+488 D
-495 VKSTSENIQDDV
+495 
-507 VFGFSKNPA
+507 
-516 KGIEVAARYK
+516 
-526 DTNKDY
+526 
-532 KLDLSL
+532 
-538 RTRFYDAD
+538 
-546 GNLINFEDNKDNPNE
+546 
-561 AKGLLSLSSLNAYKN
+561 
-576 HVETARPSDTA
+576 
-587 RFIQISGSSIV
+587 
-598 KHDNGLVYSNEKDN
+598 LVYSK
-612 SNGNHFGL
+612 SNLEDLDALGL
-620 NQHNIIDS
+620 DQPWDRED
-628 TTSPYYWYLAG
+628 SPYAYKGAG
-639 ALALKGTN
+639 LVSTDKRVKFTFGVNTN
-647 PEYGITVTS
+647 GQYSGIT
-656 WDKLGDR
+656 
-663 KSEGRFTPSI
+663 SE
-673 WFTVTSELAA
+673 WFAFNSDFKA
-683 TGVPTRPQYQQPKER
+683 TGVPTAPRYKEIKPR
-698 KNFTPEK
+698 KTFAPEK

-713 LETPKNFTPEKLK
+713 LEELKKFIPEEEKT
-726 EVPTPKAKLTLVKVN
+726 VPTPKAKLTLVKVN

-755 TVPVVPTVHVHDYKL
+755 TAPVVPTVHVHDYKL
-770 STRPQVQKAVENADK
+770 STRPQIAKAVENADK

-800 FVLQTETL
+800 FALQTESL
-808 PAGRKPITQL
+808 PANRTAYTKL

-824 PQGFKVD
+824 PQGFKLDV
-831 LEKTKEANKGYE
+831 EKTREANKGYD
-843 VAYNEKANLLTF
+843 VSYNEKTNFLSF
-855 KATTATLTSVNKD
+855 TAKKEILDAVNKNRE
-868 LAKEYKLADLSVW
+868 KEYQLGALSVW

-894 FEIVV
+894 FEMVV
-899 NGGGSNGYVRK
+899 NEGHSKGGYTRK

-921 PTPNT
+921 QQPNK

-949 TLVDGKEM
+949 KLVDGKEM
-957 LPEGINYYVSKWTN
+957 LPEGVNYYVSKWTN

-1105 VNHVPKLKV
+1105 VNHVPELKV

-1141 FLDGAK
+1141 YLDGAK
-1147 LPADRGEALKE
+1147 LPSDRGEALKE

-1166 EKGDEF
+1166 KKGDEF
-1172 TGEYKAMAGV
+1172 TGEYKAMAAV

-1210 GVVEISMKQDFLDKV
+1210 GIVEISMKQDFLDKV
-1225 DNASEFDIDAA
+1225 DNASEFDVDAA
-1236 IQMKRIASGTF
+1236 IQMKRISAGTF

-1270 EPEKPQPKK
+1270 TPEPEKPQPKK

-1286 PAPTL
+1286 PAPAL

-1306 MILAGLGLFGLKKHK
+1306 MLLASFGLFGLKKHK

>member
-8 TYGSIRKIKAYGT
+8 TYGSIRKIKAYGA

-33 ATTNGVQ
+33 ATAQTSY
-40 ADEVA
+40 ADEA
-45 KTEPTT
+45 TT
-51 VAPANTATNLPD
+51 TPNTATNLPA
-63 SQPAKTAEQQNQ
+63 SQPAQT
-75 LNQAGQAQGNV
+75 QAAKQTIAQANQAQGTVNV
-86 TVQVDNSQVNQA
+86 TVDNSQVNQA
-98 AQAAQKEG
+98 ANQAQNAG
-106 VKVVQDASVDKGT
+106 VKVVQDTPVDKGT
-119 TNTITETQKAQA
+119 TNTLAETQKAQA
-131 EIAADQAKQR
+131 EIAADQAKQK
-141 AAVEKTTEDYVKAKD
+141 AAVEQTTAAYQKAKA
-156 DHTKAVEETKQANAK
+156 DHAKAVEETKQKNAQ
-171 IKADNAALKEAHDK
+171 IEAENQALKEAHDK
-185 AEKAGQDVNQAV
+185 ASQQAAQTNQAV
-197 STAKDKVKAEFKDAK
+197 DQAKAKIKAEFPDAKVTETTKEVKVDANKTSYDTYTKAVEQVKAENKK
-212 VSESS
+212 
-217 KTIKV
+217 
-222 EATKDSYDAYTKEVE
+222 ATETYQAEKTKE
-237 KVKTDNQK
+237 D
-245 STDTYIAEKRKEN
+245 
-258 KEIEDTKAYNEGVRK
+258 KEIATAKAYNETVRK
-273 RNAEGKAKVEA
+273 QNAANKAKVDA
-284 ENAEIA
+284 ENAEIT
-290 KRNQAQLDHKK
+290 KRNQAQLANKK
-301 SVEDENAAITKRN
+301 SVEAENAAITKRN
-314 AEGQAKVEAENVA
+314 VAGQAKVDAENKE
-327 IDDFNKKVAEH
+327 IDKFNKEVAEH
-338 NKAEDA
+338 NQAEDA
-344 RVAKEKAEAEKNKKK
+344 RVAKEKAQAQANSTKEGYTKEIVSKYLIFGKENTKRAKLVSITGVELISQKKYWDKVKAANGNVFDVLSKNWDDMVVHKKEEATSENGSVLGRLTVGKTAVVRYENLDAFYNGKKITAVEYHYTVK
-359 DGYLSEVVSQGLV
+359 SANSTYGKVNANFDGSPTSTILAGTL
-372 FKNEADAHIDV
+372 
-383 KGADSYI
+383 KGAE
-390 SAKGLHEAF
+390 GFEMELEARF
-399 KDITRIMGLG
+399 FG
-409 EDQLQ
+409 EDGKEI
-414 QYVTYFSLPGA
+414 LPEANKPFLYSVASMNSYGEGTSHVEFVR
-425 KDLKLSK
+425 LSK
-432 DPSRLTSKFEL
+432 NDKFVQIN
-443 YKSKAGFAFGGEG
+443 G
-456 NQFGAVNSKVGKTV
+456 SKVGRH
-470 TVTYTNLKNSS
+470 
-481 YKGRAIS
+481 G
-488 KMELDVT
+488 D
-495 VKSTSENIQDDV
+495 
-507 VFGFSKNPA
+507 
-516 KGIEVAARYK
+516 
-526 DTNKDY
+526 
-532 KLDLSL
+532 
-538 RTRFYDAD
+538 
-546 GNLINFEDNKDNPNE
+546 
-561 AKGLLSLSSLNAYKN
+561 
-576 HVETARPSDTA
+576 
-587 RFIQISGSSIV
+587 
-598 KHDNGLVYSNEKDN
+598 LVYSK
-612 SNGNHFGL
+612 SNLEDLDALGL
-620 NQHNIIDS
+620 DQPWDRED
-628 TTSPYYWYLAG
+628 SPYAYKGAG
-639 ALALKGTN
+639 LVSTDKRVKFTFGVNTN
-647 PEYGITVTS
+647 GQYSGIT
-656 WDKLGDR
+656 
-663 KSEGRFTPSI
+663 SE
-673 WFTVTSELAA
+673 WFAFNSDFKA
-683 TGVPTRPQYQQPKER
+683 TGVPTAPRYKEIKPR
-698 KNFTPEK
+698 KTFAPEK

-713 LETPKNFTPEKLK
+713 LEELKKFTPEKEK
-726 EVPTPKAKLTLVKVN
+726 TVPTPKAKLTLVKVN

-755 TVPVVPTVHVHDYKL
+755 TAPVVPTVHVHDYKL
-770 STRPQVQKAVENADK
+770 STRPQIAKAVENADK

-800 FVLQTETL
+800 FALQTETL

-894 FEIVV
+894 FEMVV

-921 PTPNT
+921 PDPNK

-949 TLVDGKEM
+949 KLVDGKEM

-1000 PLESRFQVKDAE
+1000 PLESRFQVKDAQ

-1114 QKRVYNKLG
+1114 QKQVFSKLG
-1123 DGQNLDGKLIK
+1123 DGQNLDGKLVK

-1147 LPADRGEALKE
+1147 LPANRGEALKE

-1172 TGEYKAMAGV
+1172 TGEYKAIAGV
-1182 DIKLKDGTVIKAG
+1182 DIKLKDGSVIKAG

-1210 GVVEISMKQDFLDKV
+1210 GIVEISMKQDFLDKV
-1225 DNASEFDIDAA
+1225 DNASEFDVDAA
-1236 IQMKRIASGTF
+1236 IQVKRISAGTF

-1254 VNGHEVVSN
+1254 VNGHELVSN

-1270 EPEKPQPKK
+1270 EPKKPQPKK
-1279 PTPAPKT
+1279 PTPALTAQK
-1286 PAPTL
+1286 PTL
-1291 PQTGT
+1291 PQTGEHSST
-1296 ASGIGLSVLG
+1296 GL
-1306 MILAGLGLFGLKKHK
+1306 AALGLAMLTGFGFFGLKKRK

>member
-1 MKSNETK
+1 MKSNESK

-63 SQPAKTAEQQNQ
+63 SQPVKTAEQQNQ

-98 AQAAQKEG
+98 AQAAKKEG
-106 VKVVQDASVDKGT
+106 VEVVQDAPVDKGT
-119 TNTITETQKAQA
+119 TNTLAETQKAQA
-131 EIAADQAKQR
+131 EIAADQAKQK
-141 AAVEKTTEDYVKAKD
+141 AAVEKTTEDYVKAKA
-156 DHTKAVEETKQANAK
+156 DHAKAVEATKKQNDQIVAENQ
-171 IKADNAALKEAHDK
+171 ALKEAHDK

-212 VSESS
+212 VSEST
-217 KTIKV
+217 KAIKV

-237 KVKTDNQK
+237 KVKADNQK
-245 STDTYIAEKRKEN
+245 STDTYIAEKRQEDKD
-258 KEIEDTKAYNEGVRK
+258 IADTKAYNEGVRK

-301 SVEDENAAITKRN
+301 SVEAENAEITKRN
-314 AEGQAKVEAENVA
+314 AAGKARVDAENKV
-327 IDDFNKKVAEH
+327 IDAYNKTVTEH

-399 KDITRIMGLG
+399 KDITKSMGLG

-414 QYVTYFSLPGA
+414 QYVTYFSLPSA
-425 KDLKLSK
+425 QDLKISK
-432 DPSRLTSKFEL
+432 DPSRLTSNFEL
-443 YKSKAGFAFGGEG
+443 YKAKAGFVFGGEG

-495 VKSTSENIQDDV
+495 VKPTSENIQDDV

-561 AKGLLSLSSLNAYKN
+561 SKGLLSLSSLNAYKN

-663 KSEGRFTPSI
+663 KGEGRFTPSI

-683 TGVPTRPQYQQPKER
+683 TGVPTPPRYRKTKEP
-698 KNFTPEK
+698 KNFIPEK

-713 LETPKNFTPEKLK
+713 LETPKNFTPEKEK
-726 EVPTPKAKLTLVKVN
+726 TVPTPKAKLNLVTVN
-741 GVPTPTYKPKEKEP
+741 GVPAPTYKPNEKMP
-755 TVPVVPTVHVHDYKL
+755 TPPVVPTVHYHRYQL
-770 STRPQVQKAVENADK
+770 KA
-785 VNINGQYVAK
+785 Q
-795 NSLNR
+795 
-800 FVLQTETL
+800 
-808 PAGRKPITQL
+808 
-818 VFNDHL
+818 
-824 PQGFKVD
+824 FKV
-831 LEKTKEANKGYE
+831 
-843 VAYNEKANLLTF
+843 
-855 KATTATLTSVNKD
+855 
-868 LAKEYKLADLSVW
+868 
-881 GRPQNDAADYENV
+881 
-894 FEIVV
+894 
-899 NGGGSNGYVRK
+899 
-910 SNKVLIHTPGK
+910 
-921 PTPNT
+921 
-926 PNDPK
+926 
-931 NPNRDPL
+931 
-938 KPEKH
+938 EKH
-943 NYNAAG
+943 NYNAKG
-949 TLVDGKEM
+949 ELIDDKEM
-957 LPEGINYYVSKWTN
+957 LPEGINYYVSKWSN
-971 RPNKNDKSGKEAIAK
+971 WQNKGNQSSKDVVKR
-986 GFAYIEDYQDDAVT
+986 GFAYIEDYDETKVT
-1000 PLESRFQVKDAE
+1000 GLESRFQVKDAE

-1067 GMDLYFHTPM
+1067 GMDLFFHTPM

-1105 VNHVPKLKV
+1105 VNHVPELKV

-1123 DGQNLDGKLIK
+1123 NGQNLDGKLIK

-1141 FLDGAK
+1141 YLDGAK
-1147 LPADRGEALKE
+1147 LPANRGEALKE
-1158 YRFYDDFD
+1158 YRFFDDFD
-1166 EKGDEF
+1166 QKGDEF
-1172 TGEYKAMAGV
+1172 TGEYKALAGV
-1182 DIKLKDGTVIKAG
+1182 DIKLKDGSVIKAG

-1210 GVVEISMKQDFLDKV
+1210 GIVEISMKQDFLDKV
-1225 DNASEFDIDAA
+1225 DNASEFDVDTAV
-1236 IQMKRIASGTF
+1236 QMKRIASGTF

-1254 VNGHEVVSN
+1254 VNGHELVSN
-1263 TVKTSTP
+1263 TVKTTTP

-1286 PAPTL
+1286 PAPAL

-1306 MILAGLGLFGLKKHK
+1306 MLLAGFGLFGLKKQK

>member
-1 MKSNETK
+1 MKSNESK

-45 KTEPTT
+45 KEPTT

-63 SQPAKTAEQQNQ
+63 SQPVKTAEQQNQ

-98 AQAAQKEG
+98 AQAAKKEG
-106 VKVVQDASVDKGT
+106 VEVVQDAPVDKGT
-119 TNTITETQKAQA
+119 TNTLAETQKAQA
-131 EIAADQAKQR
+131 EIAADQAKQK
-141 AAVEKTTEDYVKAKD
+141 AAVEKTTEDYVKAKA
-156 DHTKAVEETKQANAK
+156 DHAKAVEATKKQNDQIVAENQ
-171 IKADNAALKEAHDK
+171 ALKEAHDK

-212 VSESS
+212 VSEST
-217 KTIKV
+217 KAIKV

-237 KVKTDNQK
+237 KVKADNQK
-245 STDTYIAEKRKEN
+245 STDTYIAEKRQEDKD
-258 KEIEDTKAYNEGVRK
+258 IADTKAYNEGVRK

-284 ENAEIA
+284 ENA
-290 KRNQAQLDHKK
+290 
-301 SVEDENAAITKRN
+301 V
-314 AEGQAKVEAENVA
+314 
-327 IDDFNKKVAEH
+327 IDDFNKNVAEH

-344 RVAKEKAEAEKNKKK
+344 RFAKEKAEAEKNRVK

-399 KDITRIMGLG
+399 KDITKSMGLG

-414 QYVTYFSLPGA
+414 QYVTYFSLPSA
-425 KDLKLSK
+425 QDLKISK
-432 DPSRLTSKFEL
+432 DPSRLTSNFEL
-443 YKSKAGFAFGGEG
+443 YKAKAGFVFGGEG

-495 VKSTSENIQDDV
+495 VKPTSENIQDDV

-663 KSEGRFTPSI
+663 KGEGRFTPSI

-683 TGVPTRPQYQQPKER
+683 TGVPTRPQYKKPKER

-705 LKEVPTPK
+705 LKEA
-713 LETPKNFTPEKLK
+713 
-726 EVPTPKAKLTLVKVN
+726 PTPKAKLNLVTVN
-741 GVPTPTYKPKEKEP
+741 GVPAPTYKPNEKMP
-755 TVPVVPTVHVHDYKL
+755 TPPVVPTVHYHRYQL
-770 STRPQVQKAVENADK
+770 KA
-785 VNINGQYVAK
+785 Q
-795 NSLNR
+795 
-800 FVLQTETL
+800 
-808 PAGRKPITQL
+808 
-818 VFNDHL
+818 
-824 PQGFKVD
+824 FKV
-831 LEKTKEANKGYE
+831 
-843 VAYNEKANLLTF
+843 
-855 KATTATLTSVNKD
+855 
-868 LAKEYKLADLSVW
+868 
-881 GRPQNDAADYENV
+881 
-894 FEIVV
+894 
-899 NGGGSNGYVRK
+899 
-910 SNKVLIHTPGK
+910 
-921 PTPNT
+921 
-926 PNDPK
+926 
-931 NPNRDPL
+931 
-938 KPEKH
+938 EKH
-943 NYNAAG
+943 NYNAKG
-949 TLVDGKEM
+949 ELIDDKEM
-957 LPEGINYYVSKWTN
+957 LPEGINYYVSKWSN
-971 RPNKNDKSGKEAIAK
+971 WQNKGNQSSKDVVKR
-986 GFAYIEDYQDDAVT
+986 GFAYIEDYDETKVT
-1000 PLESRFQVKDAE
+1000 GLESRFQVKDAE

-1067 GMDLYFHTPM
+1067 GMDLFFHTPM

-1105 VNHVPKLKV
+1105 VNHVPELKV

-1147 LPADRGEALKE
+1147 LPADRGESLKE

-1172 TGEYKAMAGV
+1172 TGEYKAMAAV
-1182 DIKLKDGTVIKAG
+1182 DIKLKDGSVIKAG

-1225 DNASEFDIDAA
+1225 DNASEFDVDAA

-1254 VNGHEVVSN
+1254 VNGHEIVSN
-1263 TVKTSTP
+1263 TVKTTTP

-1286 PAPTL
+1286 PAPAL
-1291 PQTGT
+1291 PQTGER
-1296 ASGIGLSVLG
+1296 SSIGLVALG
-1306 MILAGLGLFGLKKHK
+1306 LSMLAGFGLFGLKKHK

>member
-63 SQPAKTAEQQNQ
+63 SQPVKTAEQQNQ
-75 LNQAGQAQGNV
+75 LNQAGKAQGNV

-98 AQAAQKEG
+98 AQAAKKEG
-106 VKVVQDASVDKGT
+106 VEVVQDAPVDKGT
-119 TNTITETQKAQA
+119 TNTLAETQKAQA
-131 EIAADQAKQR
+131 EIAADQAKQK
-141 AAVEKTTEDYVKAKD
+141 AAVEKTTEDYVKAKA
-156 DHTKAVEETKQANAK
+156 DHAKAVEATKKQNDQ
-171 IKADNAALKEAHDK
+171 IVADNKALKEAHDK

-212 VSESS
+212 VSEST
-217 KTIKV
+217 KAIKV

-237 KVKTDNQK
+237 KVKADNQK
-245 STDTYIAEKRKEN
+245 STDTYIAEKRQEDKD
-258 KEIEDTKAYNEGVRK
+258 IADTKAYNEGVRK

-301 SVEDENAAITKRN
+301 SVEAENAEITKRN
-314 AEGQAKVEAENVA
+314 AAGKARVDAENKV
-327 IDDFNKKVAEH
+327 IDAYNKTVTEH

-344 RVAKEKAEAEKNKKK
+344 RVAKEKAEAEKNRVK

-399 KDITRIMGLG
+399 KDITKSMGLG

-414 QYVTYFSLPGA
+414 QYVTYFSLPSA
-425 KDLKLSK
+425 QDLKISK
-432 DPSRLTSKFEL
+432 DPSRLTSNFEL
-443 YKSKAGFAFGGEG
+443 YKAKAGFVFGGEG

-470 TVTYTNLKNSS
+470 TVTYTNLKSSS

-495 VKSTSENIQDDV
+495 VKPTSENIQDDV

-526 DTNKDY
+526 DTDKDY

-663 KSEGRFTPSI
+663 KGEGRFTPSI

-683 TGVPTRPQYQQPKER
+683 TGVPTPPRYRKTKEP
-698 KNFTPEK
+698 KNFIPEK

-713 LETPKNFTPEKLK
+713 LETPKNFTPEKEK
-726 EVPTPKAKLTLVKVN
+726 TVPTPKAKLNLVTVN
-741 GVPTPTYKPKEKEP
+741 GVPAPTYKPNEKMP
-755 TVPVVPTVHVHDYKL
+755 TPPVVPTVHYHRYQL
-770 STRPQVQKAVENADK
+770 KA
-785 VNINGQYVAK
+785 Q
-795 NSLNR
+795 
-800 FVLQTETL
+800 
-808 PAGRKPITQL
+808 
-818 VFNDHL
+818 
-824 PQGFKVD
+824 FKV
-831 LEKTKEANKGYE
+831 
-843 VAYNEKANLLTF
+843 
-855 KATTATLTSVNKD
+855 
-868 LAKEYKLADLSVW
+868 
-881 GRPQNDAADYENV
+881 
-894 FEIVV
+894 
-899 NGGGSNGYVRK
+899 
-910 SNKVLIHTPGK
+910 
-921 PTPNT
+921 
-926 PNDPK
+926 
-931 NPNRDPL
+931 
-938 KPEKH
+938 EKH
-943 NYNAAG
+943 NYNAKG
-949 TLVDGKEM
+949 ELIDDKEM
-957 LPEGINYYVSKWTN
+957 LPEGINYYVSKWSN
-971 RPNKNDKSGKEAIAK
+971 WQNKGNQSSKDVVKR
-986 GFAYIEDYQDDAVT
+986 GFAYIEDYDETKVT
-1000 PLESRFQVKDAE
+1000 GLESRFQVKDAE

-1067 GMDLYFHTPM
+1067 GMDLFFHTPM
-1077 QNKKGFTGKYTNQT
+1077 QNKKGFIGKYTNQT

-1105 VNHVPKLKV
+1105 VNHVPELKV

-1172 TGEYKAMAGV
+1172 TGEYKAMAAV
-1182 DIKLKDGTVIKAG
+1182 DIKLKDGSVIKAG

-1225 DNASEFDIDAA
+1225 DNASEFDVDAA
-1236 IQMKRIASGTF
+1236 IQMKRISAGTF

-1254 VNGHEVVSN
+1254 VNGHELVSN

-1270 EPEKPQPKK
+1270 EPETPQPKK

-1286 PAPTL
+1286 LAPAL

-1296 ASGIGLSVLG
+1296 TSGIGLSVLG
-1306 MILAGLGLFGLKKHK
+1306 MLLAGFGLFGLKKQK

>member
-63 SQPAKTAEQQNQ
+63 SQAPKTAEQQNQ

-156 DHTKAVEETKQANAK
+156 DHAKAVEETKQKNAQIEAENK
-171 IKADNAALKEAHDK
+171 ALKEAHDK
-185 AEKAGQDVNQAV
+185 ASQQAAQTNQAV
-197 STAKDKVKAEFKDAK
+197 EQVKAKIKAEFPDAK
-212 VSESS
+212 VTETT
-217 KTIKV
+217 KEIKV
-222 EATKDSYDAYTKEVE
+222 DPTKTSYDAYTKVVDQVKAENKKATETYQAE
-237 KVKTDNQK
+237 KAKENQE
-245 STDTYIAEKRKEN
+245 IAE
-258 KEIEDTKAYNEGVRK
+258 TKAYNEAVRK
-273 RNAEGKAKVEA
+273 RNSENKAKVEA

-290 KRNQAQLDHKK
+290 KRNQAQLAHKK
-301 SVEDENAAITKRN
+301 SVEAENEAIKKRN
-314 AEGQAKVEAENVA
+314 AAGQAKVDAENKE
-327 IDDFNKKVAEH
+327 IDKFNKKVAEF
-338 NKAEDA
+338 NKSEDERVARERAKAEQD
-344 RVAKEKAEAEKNKKK
+344 RHK
-359 DGYLSEVVSQGLV
+359 DGYLSEVVTQGLV
-372 FKNEADAHIDV
+372 FKNETNASITV
-383 KGADSYI
+383 TGADSYT
-390 SAKGLHEAF
+390 SAKGLKEAF
-399 KDITRIMGLG
+399 AEAHQKIGLPFQEYVFNFSYLDDRTITKRSDRL
-409 EDQLQ
+409 
-414 QYVTYFSLPGA
+414 A
-425 KDLKLSK
+425 KQ
-432 DPSRLTSKFEL
+432 FEL
-443 YKSKAGFAFGGEG
+443 YQTTTAMTVVKGSKLGV
-456 NQFGAVNSKVGKTV
+456 VNSHVGQTV
-470 TVTYTNLKNSS
+470 TVTWGNLQNSS
-481 YKGRAIS
+481 FNGK
-488 KMELDVT
+488 KVT
-495 VKSTSENIQDDV
+495 KAEMSITTLPNSENVQDEV
-507 VFGFSKNPA
+507 IYGFHQNPA
-516 KGIEVAARYK
+516 DGVEISAIAK
-526 DTNKDY
+526 DRSKDY
-532 KLDLSL
+532 FL
-538 RTRFYDAD
+538 RTRLQLRYYLED
-546 GNLINFEDNKDNPNE
+546 GTVVNFSDTKNKPNE
-561 AKGLLSLSSLNAYKN
+561 GKGLLGISSLNSYKN
-576 HVETARPSDTA
+576 HVEGVQETSTS
-587 RFIQISGSSIV
+587 RFVPISGSSIV
-598 KHDNGLVYSNEKDN
+598 KHDNGMFYSNERDN
-612 SNGNHFGL
+612 SDGAHFGL
-620 NQHNIIDS
+620 PYQHNAIDHRD
-628 TTSPYYWYLAG
+628 SPYFWYLAG
-639 ALALKGTN
+639 AMELKGTAPKYDIVVSN
-647 PEYGITVTS
+647 
-656 WDKLGDR
+656 WDKLGDF
-663 KSEGRFTPSI
+663 KGEGHYTPSI
-673 WFTVTSELAA
+673 WFTLTSELAA
-683 TGVPTRPQYQQPKER
+683 TGVPTRPQYQQPKEL
-698 KNFTPEK
+698 KSFTPEK

-713 LETPKNFTPEKLK
+713 LEELKKFTPETEKT
-726 EVPTPKAKLTLVKVN
+726 VPTPKAKLSLVTVN
-741 GVPTPTYKPKEKEP
+741 GVPTPTYKPTEKLP
-755 TVPVVPTVHVHDYKL
+755 TPPVVPTVHVHDYKL

-785 VNINGQYVAK
+785 VNVNGQYVAK

-800 FVLQTETL
+800 FALQTETL
-808 PAGRKPITQL
+808 PAGRKPLTQL

-831 LEKTKEANKGYE
+831 LEKTKAANKGYE
-843 VAYNEKANLLTF
+843 VVYNEKANLLTF
-855 KATTATLTSVNKD
+855 KASTAILTSVNKD

-894 FEIVV
+894 FEMVV

-921 PTPNT
+921 QDPNK

-943 NYNAAG
+943 NYNEQG
-949 TLVDGKEM
+949 KLVDGKEM

-1067 GMDLYFHTPM
+1067 GMDLFFHTPM
-1077 QNKKGFTGKYTNQT
+1077 KNKKGFTGKYTNQT

-1105 VNHVPKLKV
+1105 VNHVPELKV

-1147 LPADRGEALKE
+1147 LPANRGEALKE
-1158 YRFYDDFD
+1158 YRFFDDFD
-1166 EKGDEF
+1166 QKGDEF
-1172 TGEYKAMAGV
+1172 TGEYKAMAAV

-1195 TDLSQYAELKYDKAK
+1195 TDLSQYAKLKYDKAK
-1210 GVVEISMKQDFLDKV
+1210 GIVEISMKQDFLDKV
-1225 DNASEFDIDAA
+1225 DNASEFDVDAA
-1236 IQMKRIASGTF
+1236 IQMKRISAGTF

-1254 VNGHEVVSN
+1254 VNGHELVSN
-1263 TVKTSTP
+1263 TVKTGTP

-1279 PTPAPKT
+1279 PTPAPKA
-1286 PAPTL
+1286 PAPAL

-1296 ASGIGLSVLG
+1296 ASSVGLSVLG
-1306 MILAGLGLFGLKKHK
+1306 MILAGFSLVSFKKRK
-1321 EN
+1321 ES